1 MKDLN
6 IKLKING
13 VYTQNDVHP
22 VFGDDIKI
30 NISREENQIFRRE
43 KIEGTFK
50 FVNKDFDLIYQCSIF
65 TKFTLEIYR
74 EDVFVGSANFIRTDC
89 EFNLDD
95 KICSVKL
102 TTKDIYEKILNG
114 YDNKYN
120 LVKLAPKR
128 ENVTLTKRAILQFY
142 VRGEK
147 VVTNVVGG
155 VHYEQS
161 CKEVY
166 DAQEL
171 KTKYHFGGSLPLSFI
186 TIDKIMDITA
196 PSEVLGRYFLDESIG
211 NVVAMIYKNE
221 NNPRYIIQTN
231 QSSNGWMFLLIDS
244 TTNTTLAD
252 AEIRTNESGAHA
264 FTFIKSGTGSG
275 YDSGVDYASGTLY
288 YDGDLF
294 CRLLLPKQ
302 FDKSEQRS
310 MDNDITDYD
319 SNYPYVGSVS
329 LDRFAPKIKIVA
341 DKSEIPTEWGMDSKG
356 EYFVYPTLTA
366 SQQENGSSPIP
377 IGQSHWERMSS
388 WLLSDDDI
396 NDLVDDFDT
405 TFVLKDSYPIWSA
418 IAVLLKEI
426 DDTITFEGTQYYSDF
441 LYLRVPSP
449 FIRSYDFPSHRN
461 ALYIT
466 PISNIKKTFYEQ
478 AAQKGEISLKQILD
492 MLRNVYNCYWFIDS
506 NNRLRIEHIV
516 YFKNG
521 NSYTKEKP
529 KPSIDVTIKKNL
541 PTGESWGFAQNTVE
555 YETGKCPARYEF
567 KWGDN
572 CTYPF
577 VGEPIDVKDIYLDAS
592 RKESVGIENFL
603 ADIDYIISNPSEV
616 SNDLF
621 AVFEVNKETKKVDIL
636 DVRLDDASP
645 KYRIQNPYLSMIVA
659 ERYYYPFDL
668 SGWNAYAGQYEL
680 DVYKTKGIKKQ
691 TLSCPLTL
699 AEMRSIGVIR
709 TELGNGT
716 IDKLEA
722 EINTLYAKNT
732 IYYEEAKSMLDKI
745 YYLNLSSGQGYI
757 QFFNPTNT
765 KVRLKVGLA
774 EGGQIR
780 VVQYL
785 DIPLKGNVIL
795 NGVSTNQT
803 PVLMNAEDISAFTIN
818 RQFRKICGAMRLDSR
833 ASSNGKYVLEIS
845 ASKEIGSSDY
855 AGIYIT
861 ANRAIKITLQAS
873 TAVDFDFGYI
883 SINYPAFSQYDD
895 TEVSVSGTDIVSK
908 TIYAGDSRY
917 IGFSRDGAFSGNAN
931 KVTITIEE
939 V

>member
-1 MKDLN
+1 MKDLT

-30 NISREENQIFRRE
+30 NISREENQIFKRE

-50 FVNKDFDLIYQCSIF
+50 FAGNEFDLIYQCSIF

-74 EDVFVGSANFIRTDC
+74 EDVFVGSAGFIRTDC

-114 YDNKYN
+114 YENKYN
-120 LVKLAPKR
+120 LVKLAPQR
-128 ENVTLTKRAILQFY
+128 ESVTMTKRAVLQFY

-166 DAQEL
+166 DADKL
-171 KTKYHFGGSLPLSFI
+171 KDIYHFGGYLPLSY
-186 TIDKIMDITA
+186 IDIKKIIDVTA
-196 PSEVLGRYFLDESIG
+196 PADILGRYFIDTSIVSGRSIIYING
-211 NVVAMIYKNE
+211 NNS
-221 NNPRYIIQTN
+221 RYRIQITYL
-231 QSSNGWMFLLIDS
+231 GTEWRLILIDS
-244 TTNTTLAD
+244 TPDKALAGASIPSMQIGSQD
-252 AEIRTNESGAHA
+252 ITFEKAGSSG
-264 FTFIKSGTGSG
+264 GN
-275 YDSGVDYASGTLY
+275 YASGTFNS
-288 YDGDLF
+288 DGDLY
-294 CRLLLPKQ
+294 CRVLLPKH
-302 FDKSEQRS
+302 FDNSYERN
-310 MDNDITDYD
+310 MADDITDYD
-319 SNYPYVGSVS
+319 SNYPYVRSVS
-329 LDRFAPKIKIVA
+329 LDKFAPKMKMVV
-341 DKSEIPTEWGMDSKG
+341 DKSNAPTEWGIDSEGK
-356 EYFVYPTLTA
+356 YFVYPTLTA
-366 SQQENGSSPIP
+366 DQQKNGSSPIP

-388 WLLSDDDI
+388 WLLSDDDV
-396 NDLVDDFDT
+396 NNLVDDFDD

-426 DDTITFEGTQYYSDF
+426 DDTITFEGTQDYSMF
-441 LYLRVPSP
+441 LYLSGTNPY
-449 FIRSYDFPSHRN
+449 IYSYDFPSHRN
-461 ALYIT
+461 ALHIT

-478 AAQKGEISLKQILD
+478 AAQRGEISLKQILD

-506 NNRLRIEHIV
+506 DNRLRIEHIV

-521 NSYTKEKP
+521 NSYTSEKP
-529 KPSIDVTIKKNL
+529 TPSIDVTIKKNL

-555 YETGKCPARYEF
+555 YETNKCPARYEF
-567 KWGDN
+567 KWGDK

-577 VGEPIDVKDIYLDAS
+577 VGEPVDVKDIYLDAS

-603 ADIDYIISNPSEV
+603 ADIDYIVSNPSGV
-616 SNDLF
+616 SDDLF
-621 AVFEVNKETKKVDIL
+621 AVFEVNKLTKKVDIL
-636 DVRLDDASP
+636 DVRLNDASP
-645 KYRIQNPYLSMIVA
+645 KYKVQNPYLSMIVA
-659 ERYYYPFDL
+659 ERFYYPFDL
-668 SGWNAYAGQYEL
+668 SGWKAYAGKYEL

-691 TLSCPLTL
+691 TLSCPLSL
-699 AEMRSIGVIR
+699 AEMRSIGIIR
-709 TELGNGT
+709 TEVGNGT

-732 IYYEEAKSMLDKI
+732 IYYEEAKSVLDKI
-745 YYLNLSSGQGYI
+745 YYISYVSNRGYI

-765 KVRLKVGLA
+765 KVRLKIGLV
-774 EGGQIR
+774 EGGKI
-780 VVQYL
+780 VSVHYL
-785 DIPLKGNVIL
+785 DVPMRGNNTLSASAGQSPVI
-795 NGVSTNQT
+795 
-803 PVLMNAEDISAFTIN
+803 MDAEDISAFTIN
-818 RQFRKICGAMRLDSR
+818 RKFRKIGGAMSLDSR

-845 ASKEIGSSDY
+845 ASKSIGSNDF

-873 TAVDFDFGYI
+873 TEEYYDFGYT
-883 SINYPAFSQYDD
+883 SVDYPICTSKLLA
-895 TEVSVSGTDIVSK
+895 EVSVSGTESISK
-908 TIYAGDSRY
+908 TISTGESRY
-917 IGFSRDGAFSGNAN
+917 IGFFKDKTTSENDD

>member
-6 IKLKING
+6 IKLKIDG

-30 NISREENQIFRRE
+30 NISREENQIFKRE

-50 FVNKDFDLIYQCSIF
+50 FVGNEFDLIYQCSIF

-74 EDVFVGSANFIRTDC
+74 EDMYVGSADFIRTDC

-120 LVKLAPKR
+120 LVKLAPQR
-128 ENVTLTKRAILQFY
+128 ESVTMTKRAVLQFY
-142 VRGEK
+142 VRGEN

-166 DAQEL
+166 NASDL
-171 KTKYHFGGSLPLSFI
+171 KDIYHFGGYLPLSY
-186 TIDKIMDITA
+186 IDINNLIDATA
-196 PSEVLGRYFLDESIG
+196 PLDIYGRYFIDTSTVGGSSI
-211 NVVAMIYKNE
+211 IYRNE
-221 NNPRYIIQTN
+221 RNSNCRIQLTYLVT
-231 QSSNGWMFLLIDS
+231 GCVLTLIDS
-244 TTNTTLAD
+244 TSNTTLASVS
-252 AEIRTNESGAHA
+252 IPNTQSGSQDI
-264 FTFIKSGTGSG
+264 TFVKAGSSGGN
-275 YDSGVDYASGTLY
+275 YASGTFNS
-288 YDGDLF
+288 DGDLY
-294 CRLLLPKQ
+294 CRVLLPKS
-302 FDKSEQRS
+302 FDNSYQRS

-329 LDRFAPKIKIVA
+329 LARFAPKMKMVVN
-341 DKSEIPTEWGMDSKG
+341 KSNTPTEWGIDSNG
-356 EYFVYPTLTA
+356 AYFLYPTLSA
-366 SQQENGSSPIP
+366 DQQKKGSSPIP

-388 WLLSDDDI
+388 WLLSDDDV
-396 NDLVDDFDT
+396 NALVDDFDD

-426 DDTITFEGTQYYSDF
+426 DDTITFEGTQDYSMF
-441 LYLRVPSP
+441 LYLSGTNLH
-449 FIRSYDFPSHRN
+449 IYSYDFPSYRN
-461 ALYIT
+461 ALHIT

-492 MLRNVYNCYWFIDS
+492 MLRNVYNCYWFIDA
-506 NNRLRIEHIV
+506 NKRLRIEHIV

-521 NSYTKEKP
+521 NSYNVEKP
-529 KPSIDVTIKKNL
+529 TPSIDVTTKKNL

-555 YETGKCPARYEF
+555 YETGECHARYEF

-592 RKESVGIENFL
+592 RKESVGIDNFL
-603 ADIDYIISNPSEV
+603 ADIDYIVSNPSGV
-616 SNDLF
+616 SDDLF
-621 AVFEVNKETKKVDIL
+621 AVFEVNKSTKKVEIFG
-636 DVRLDDASP
+636 VRLNDTSP
-645 KYRIQNPYLSMIVA
+645 KYKVQNPYLSMIVA

-668 SGWNAYAGQYEL
+668 SGWEAYAGEYEL

-699 AEMRSIGVIR
+699 AEMRSIGVIH
-709 TELGNGT
+709 TEIGNGT
-716 IDKLEA
+716 IDKLDA

-732 IYYEEAKSMLDKI
+732 IYYEEAKSVLDKI
-745 YYLNLSSGQGYI
+745 KYTDLVSTRGYI
-757 QFFNPTNT
+757 QFFNPTDT
-765 KVRLKVGLA
+765 KVRLKIGLA
-774 EGGQIR
+774 EGGKI
-780 VVQYL
+780 VSVHYL
-785 DIPLKGNVIL
+785 DIPLRGNNTLSASTGQSPVI
-795 NGVSTNQT
+795 
-803 PVLMNAEDISAFTIN
+803 MDAEDISAFSIN
-818 RQFRKICGAMRLDSR
+818 RKFRKIRGAMSLDSG
-833 ASSNGKYVLEIS
+833 ASNNGKYVLEIS
-845 ASKEIGSSDY
+845 VSKNIGLDDF

-873 TAVDFDFGYI
+873 TEQSFNYGYM
-883 SINYPAFSQYDD
+883 SASNPVCTD
-895 TEVSVSGTDIVSK
+895 TSLAEVYVSGTESISK
-908 TIYAGDSRY
+908 TIYAGESRY
-917 IGFSRDGAFSGNAN
+917 IGFFKNGIISENGD
-931 KVTITIEE
+931 KVTVTIEE

>member
-1 MKDLN
+1 MKDLT

-30 NISREENQIFRRE
+30 NISREENQIFKRE

-50 FVNKDFDLIYQCSIF
+50 FVNKDFDLIYECSIF

-74 EDVFVGSANFIRTDC
+74 EDVFVGSAGFIRTDC

-120 LVKLAPKR
+120 LVKLAPQR
-128 ENVTLTKRAILQFY
+128 ESVTMTKRAVLQFY

-166 DAQEL
+166 DAKDL
-171 KTKYHFGGSLPLSFI
+171 RGIYHFGGYLPLSYI
-186 TIDKIMDITA
+186 YINKVIDATA
-196 PSEVLGRYFLDESIG
+196 PSDVLGGYFIDKSIG
-211 NVVAMIYKNE
+211 GSAAIIYIN
-221 NNPRYIIQTN
+221 
-231 QSSNGWMFLLIDS
+231 SSNSNYRIQLTYVASEWVLLLIDS
-244 TTNTTLAD
+244 STNKTLAS
-252 AEIRTNESGAHA
+252 ANVPNIQSGSQAIV
-264 FTFIKSGTGSG
+264 FVKTGS
-275 YDSGVDYASGTLY
+275 SGGDYASGIY
-288 YDGDLF
+288 NSDGDLY

-302 FDKSEQRS
+302 FDNSYQRS
-310 MDNDITDYD
+310 MDDDITDYD
-319 SNYPYVGSVS
+319 SNYPYVGGVS
-329 LDRFAPKIKIVA
+329 LDRFAPKMKMVV
-341 DKSEIPTEWGMDSKG
+341 DKSVTPTEWGIDSEG
-356 EYFVYPTLTA
+356 TYFQYPILTA

-388 WLLSDDDI
+388 WLLSDDDV
-396 NDLVDDFDT
+396 NDLVDDFYA
-405 TFVLKDSYPIWSA
+405 TFILKDSYPIGSA

-426 DDTITFEGTQYYSDF
+426 DDNISFEDTQDYSMF
-441 LYLRVPSP
+441 LYSGAMQELY
-449 FIRSYDFPSHRN
+449 SYDFLGCRN
-461 ALYIT
+461 ALHIT

-478 AAQKGEISLKQILD
+478 AAQRGEISLKQILD

-521 NSYTKEKP
+521 NSYTSEKP
-529 KPSIDVTIKKNL
+529 TPSIDVTIKKNL

-555 YETGKCPARYEF
+555 YETDKCPARYEF
-567 KWGDN
+567 KWGDK

-592 RKESVGIENFL
+592 QKESVGIENFL
-603 ADIDYIISNPSEV
+603 ADIDYIVSNPSGV
-616 SNDLF
+616 SDDLF
-621 AVFEVNKETKKVDIL
+621 AVFEVNKSTKKVDIL
-636 DVRLDDASP
+636 DVRLNDASP
-645 KYRIQNPYLSMIVA
+645 KYKIQNPYLSMIVA
-659 ERYYYPFDL
+659 ERFYYPFDL
-668 SGWNAYAGQYEL
+668 SGWKASAGQYEL

-732 IYYEEAKSMLDKI
+732 IYYEEAKSVLDKI
-745 YYLNLSSGQGYI
+745 YYISYVSNRGYI

-765 KVRLKVGLA
+765 KVRLKIGLV
-774 EGGQIR
+774 EGGKI
-780 VVQYL
+780 VSVHYL
-785 DIPLKGNVIL
+785 DIPLRGNNTLSASAGQSPVI
-795 NGVSTNQT
+795 
-803 PVLMNAEDISAFTIN
+803 MDAEDISAFTIN
-818 RQFRKICGAMRLDSR
+818 RKFRKICGAMRLDSR
-833 ASSNGKYVLEIS
+833 KSSNGKYVLEIS
-845 ASKEIGSSDY
+845 ALKSIGARDY
-855 AGIYIT
+855 AGIHIT
-861 ANRAIKITLQAS
+861 ANRSIKITLQAS
-873 TAVDFDFGYI
+873 SEQTHDYGYT
-883 SINYPAFSQYDD
+883 SKLHPAILSTSYA
-895 TEVSVSGTDIVSK
+895 EILVSGTDSNSV
-908 TIYAGDSRY
+908 TIGAGESRY
-917 IGFSRDGAFSGNAN
+917 IGYSKDGTVGENED
-931 KVTITIEE
+931 KITITIEE

>member
-30 NISREENQIFRRE
+30 NISREENQIFKRE

-50 FVNKDFDLIYQCSIF
+50 FVGNDFDLIYQCSIF

-74 EDVFVGSANFIRTDC
+74 EDVYVGSADFIRTDC

-120 LVKLAPKR
+120 LVKLAPQR
-128 ENVTLTKRAILQFY
+128 ESVTMTKRAILQFY
-142 VRGEK
+142 VRGEN

-166 DAQEL
+166 DAGKL
-171 KTKYHFGGSLPLSFI
+171 RDTYHFGGYLPLSYI
-186 TIDKIMDITA
+186 KINKVIDVTA
-196 PSEVLGRYFLDESIG
+196 PFDVFGQYFIDNSTAGGAGIMYVNSTNSRYKIQLTYLVSEWVL
-211 NVVAMIYKNE
+211 
-221 NNPRYIIQTN
+221 
-231 QSSNGWMFLLIDS
+231 LLIDS
-244 TTNTTLAD
+244 TTDKTLAS
-252 AEIRTNESGAHA
+252 SGVPNVQSGSQAI
-264 FTFIKSGTGSG
+264 TFVKTGS
-275 YDSGVDYASGTLY
+275 SGGDYASGIY
-288 YDGDLF
+288 NSDGDLY

-302 FDKSEQRS
+302 FDNSFQRS
-310 MDNDITDYD
+310 MDNDITEYD
-319 SNYPYVGSVS
+319 SNYPYVGGVS
-329 LDRFAPKIKIVA
+329 LDKFAPKMKIVV
-341 DKSEIPTEWGMDSKG
+341 DKSNAPTEWGIDSNG
-356 EYFVYPTLTA
+356 AYFVYPTLTA
-366 SQQENGSSPIP
+366 DQQKNGSSPVP
-377 IGQSHWERMSS
+377 IGRSHWERMSS
-388 WLLSDDDI
+388 WLLSDDDV
-396 NDLVDDFDT
+396 NNLVDDFDN

-418 IAVLLKEI
+418 IAVLLNEI
-426 DDTITFEGTQYYSDF
+426 DDTITFEGTQDYSMF
-441 LYLRVPSP
+441 LYLSGTNLH
-449 FIRSYDFPSHRN
+449 IYSYDFPSQRN
-461 ALYIT
+461 ALHIT

-478 AAQKGEISLKQILD
+478 AAQRGEISLKQILD

-506 NNRLRIEHIV
+506 DNRLRIEHIV

-521 NSYTKEKP
+521 NSYTSEEP
-529 KPSIDVTIKKNL
+529 TPSIDVTIKKNL

-567 KWGDN
+567 KWGDK

-603 ADIDYIISNPSEV
+603 ADIDYIVSNPSGV
-616 SNDLF
+616 SDDLF
-621 AVFEVNKETKKVDIL
+621 AVFEVNKSTKKVDIL
-636 DVRLDDASP
+636 DVRLNDASP
-645 KYRIQNPYLSMIVA
+645 KHKVQNPYLSMIVA
-659 ERYYYPFDL
+659 EQYYYPFDL
-668 SGWNAYAGQYEL
+668 SGWKAYAGKYEL

-691 TLSCPLTL
+691 TLSCPLSL

-732 IYYEEAKSMLDKI
+732 IYYEEAKSVRDKI
-745 YYLNLSSGQGYI
+745 YYISYASNRGYI

-765 KVRLKVGLA
+765 KVRLKIGLV
-774 EGGQIR
+774 EGGKI
-780 VVQYL
+780 VSVHYL
-785 DIPLKGNVIL
+785 DVPLRGNNTLSASAGQSPVI
-795 NGVSTNQT
+795 
-803 PVLMNAEDISAFTIN
+803 MDAEDISAFTIN
-818 RQFRKICGAMRLDSR
+818 RKFRKIGGAMSLDSR

-845 ASKEIGSSDY
+845 ASKSIGSNDF

-873 TAVDFDFGYI
+873 TEQRYDYGYMSVSNPVCTDI
-883 SINYPAFSQYDD
+883 SLA
-895 TEVSVSGTDIVSK
+895 EVYVSGTESISK
-908 TIYAGDSRY
+908 TISAGESRY
-917 IGFSRDGAFSGNAN
+917 IGFFKDGITSENDD

>member
-30 NISREENQIFRRE
+30 NISREENQIFKRE

-50 FVNKDFDLIYQCSIF
+50 FVGNEFDLIYQCSIF

-74 EDVFVGSANFIRTDC
+74 EDVFVGSADFIHTDC

-120 LVKLAPKR
+120 LVKLAPQR
-128 ENVTLTKRAILQFY
+128 ESVTMTKRAILQFY
-142 VRGEK
+142 VRGENI
-147 VVTNVVGG
+147 VTNVVGG

-166 DAQEL
+166 NASDL
-171 KTKYHFGGSLPLSFI
+171 KDIYHFDGYLPLSY
-186 TIDKIMDITA
+186 IDINNLIDATA
-196 PSEVLGRYFLDESIG
+196 PLDIYGRYFIDTSTASGAGIIYRNERNSNCRIQLTY
-211 NVVAMIYKNE
+211 MI
-221 NNPRYIIQTN
+221 
-231 QSSNGWMFLLIDS
+231 SGWFLVLNDS
-244 TTNTTLAD
+244 TTNTSLASVT
-252 AEIRTNESGAHA
+252 IPNIQSGSQDI
-264 FTFIKSGTGSG
+264 TFVKAGSSGEN
-275 YDSGVDYASGTLY
+275 YASGTFNS
-288 YDGDLF
+288 DGDLY
-294 CRLLLPKQ
+294 CRVLLPKS
-302 FDKSEQRS
+302 FDNSYQRS

-319 SNYPYVGSVS
+319 SNYPYVRSV
-329 LDRFAPKIKIVA
+329 LVDQFAPKMKMVVN
-341 DKSEIPTEWGMDSKG
+341 KSATPTEWGIDSDGK
-356 EYFVYPTLTA
+356 YFVYPTLNA
-366 SQQENGSSPIP
+366 DQQKKGSSPIP

-388 WLLSDDDI
+388 WLLSDDDV
-396 NDLVDDFDT
+396 NDLVDDFDD

-418 IAVLLKEI
+418 IAVLLNEI
-426 DDTITFEGTQYYSDF
+426 DDTIKFEGTQDYSMF
-441 LYLRVPSP
+441 LYLSGTNLH
-449 FIRSYDFPSHRN
+449 IYSYDFPSYRN
-461 ALYIT
+461 ALHIT

-506 NNRLRIEHIV
+506 DKRLRIEHIV

-521 NSYTKEKP
+521 NSYNVEKP
-529 KPSIDVTIKKNL
+529 TPSIDVTIKKNL
-541 PTGESWGFAQNTVE
+541 PTGESWEFAQNTIE
-555 YETGKCPARYEF
+555 YETDKCPARYEF

-592 RKESVGIENFL
+592 RKESVGIDNFL
-603 ADIDYIISNPSEV
+603 ADIDYIVSNPSGV
-616 SNDLF
+616 SDDLF
-621 AVFEVNKETKKVDIL
+621 AVFEVNKSTKKVEIF
-636 DVRLDDASP
+636 DVRLNDASP
-645 KYRIQNPYLSMIVA
+645 KYKVQNPYLSMIVA

-668 SGWNAYAGQYEL
+668 SGWKAYAGKYEL

-699 AEMRSIGVIR
+699 AEMRSIGVIH
-709 TELGNGT
+709 TEIGNGT
-716 IDKLEA
+716 IDKLDA

-732 IYYEEAKSMLDKI
+732 IYYEEDKSVLDKI
-745 YYLNLSSGQGYI
+745 KYTDLVSTRGYI
-757 QFFNPTNT
+757 QFFNPTIT
-765 KVRLKVGLA
+765 KVRLKIGLA
-774 EGGQIR
+774 EGGKI
-780 VVQYL
+780 VSVHYL
-785 DIPLKGNVIL
+785 DVPMRGNNTLSASTGQSPVI
-795 NGVSTNQT
+795 
-803 PVLMNAEDISAFTIN
+803 MDAEDISAFTII
-818 RQFRKICGAMRLDSR
+818 RKFRKIRGAMSLDNS
-833 ASSNGKYVLEIS
+833 ASNNGKYVLEIS
-845 ASKEIGSSDY
+845 VSKNIGLDDF

-873 TAVDFDFGYI
+873 TEQDVDYGYMSI
-883 SINYPAFSQYDD
+883 SYPVCTSTSLA
-895 TEVSVSGTDIVSK
+895 EVYVSGTESISK
-908 TIYAGDSRY
+908 TISAGESRY
-917 IGFSRDGAFSGNAN
+917 IGFFKNGIISENGD
-931 KVTITIEE
+931 KVTVTIEE

>member
-1 MKDLN
+1 MKDLT

-30 NISREENQIFRRE
+30 NISREENQIFKRE

-50 FVNKDFDLIYQCSIF
+50 FVGNEFDLIYQCSIF

-74 EDVFVGSANFIRTDC
+74 EDVFVGSAGFIRTNC
-89 EFNLDD
+89 AFNLDD

-114 YDNKYN
+114 YENKYN
-120 LVKLAPKR
+120 LVKLAPQR
-128 ENVTLTKRAILQFY
+128 ESVTMTKRAVLQFY

-161 CKEVY
+161 CKEEY
-166 DAQEL
+166 DGNKL
-171 KTKYHFGGSLPLSFI
+171 KDIYHFGGYLPLSY
-186 TIDKIMDITA
+186 IDIKKIIDVTA
-196 PSEVLGRYFLDESIG
+196 PADILGRYFIDTSIVSGRSIIYING
-211 NVVAMIYKNE
+211 NNS
-221 NNPRYIIQTN
+221 RYRIQITYL
-231 QSSNGWMFLLIDS
+231 GTEWRLILIDS
-244 TTNTTLAD
+244 TPDKALAGASIPSMQIGSQD
-252 AEIRTNESGAHA
+252 ITFEKAGSSG
-264 FTFIKSGTGSG
+264 GN
-275 YDSGVDYASGTLY
+275 YASGTFNS
-288 YDGDLF
+288 DGDLY
-294 CRLLLPKQ
+294 CRVLLPKH
-302 FDKSEQRS
+302 FDNSYERN
-310 MDNDITDYD
+310 MADDITDYD

-329 LDRFAPKIKIVA
+329 LDKFAPKMKMVV
-341 DKSEIPTEWGMDSKG
+341 DKSNAPTEWGIDSEGK
-356 EYFVYPTLTA
+356 YFVYPTLTA
-366 SQQENGSSPIP
+366 DQQKNGSSPIP

-388 WLLSDDDI
+388 WLLSDDDV
-396 NDLVDDFDT
+396 NNLVDDFDD

-426 DDTITFEGTQYYSDF
+426 DDTITFEGTQDYSMF
-441 LYLRVPSP
+441 LYLSGTNPY
-449 FIRSYDFPSHRN
+449 IYSYDFPSHRN
-461 ALYIT
+461 ALHIT

-478 AAQKGEISLKQILD
+478 AAQRGEISLKQILD

-506 NNRLRIEHIV
+506 DNRLRIEHIV

-521 NSYTKEKP
+521 NSYTSEKP
-529 KPSIDVTIKKNL
+529 TPSIDVTIKKNL

-555 YETGKCPARYEF
+555 YETDKCPARYEF

-592 RKESVGIENFL
+592 KKESVGIENFL
-603 ADIDYIISNPSEV
+603 ADIDYIVSNPSGV
-616 SNDLF
+616 SDDLF
-621 AVFEVNKETKKVDIL
+621 AVFEVNKLTKKVDIL
-636 DVRLDDASP
+636 DVRLNDASP
-645 KYRIQNPYLSMIVA
+645 KYKVQNPYLSMIVA
-659 ERYYYPFDL
+659 ERFYYPFDL
-668 SGWNAYAGQYEL
+668 SGWKAYAGKYKL

-691 TLSCPLTL
+691 TLSCPLSL
-699 AEMRSIGVIR
+699 AEMRSIGIIR
-709 TELGNGT
+709 TEVGNGT

-732 IYYEEAKSMLDKI
+732 IYYEEAKSVLDKI
-745 YYLNLSSGQGYI
+745 YYISYASNRGYI

-774 EGGQIR
+774 EDGKIR
-780 VVQYL
+780 VVHYL
-785 DIPLKGNVIL
+785 DIPLRGNVIL
-795 NGVSTNQT
+795 NGVSANQT
-803 PVLMNAEDISAFTIN
+803 PVLTDAEDISAFTIN
-818 RQFRKICGAMRLDSR
+818 RKFRKIGGAMSLDSR
-833 ASSNGKYVLEIS
+833 ASSDGKYVLEIS
-845 ASKEIGSSDY
+845 ASKSIGSNDF

-873 TAVDFDFGYI
+873 TEEYYDFGYT
-883 SINYPAFSQYDD
+883 SVDYPICTSKLLA
-895 TEVSVSGTDIVSK
+895 EVSVSGTESISK
-908 TIYAGDSRY
+908 TISAGESRY
-917 IGFSRDGAFSGNAN
+917 IGFFKDKTTSENDD

>member
-13 VYTQNDVHP
+13 VYTQEDVHP

-30 NISREENQIFRRE
+30 NISREENQIFKRE

-50 FVNKDFDLIYQCSIF
+50 FVGNEFDLIYQCSIF

-74 EDVFVGSANFIRTDC
+74 EDVYVGSADFIRTDC

-120 LVKLAPKR
+120 LVKLAPQR
-128 ENVTLTKRAILQFY
+128 ESVTMTKRAVLQFY
-142 VRGEK
+142 VRGEN

-166 DAQEL
+166 NASDL
-171 KTKYHFGGSLPLSFI
+171 KDIYHFGGYLPLSY
-186 TIDKIMDITA
+186 IDINNLIDATA
-196 PSEVLGRYFLDESIG
+196 PLDIYGRYFIDTSIVG
-211 NVVAMIYKNE
+211 GSVIIYRNE
-221 NNPRYIIQTN
+221 RNSNCRIQLTDL
-231 QSSNGWMFLLIDS
+231 GVEWMLLLIDS
-244 TTNTTLAD
+244 TSNTTLASVS
-252 AEIRTNESGAHA
+252 IPSTQSGSQDI
-264 FTFIKSGTGSG
+264 TFVKAGSSGGN
-275 YDSGVDYASGTLY
+275 YASGTFNS
-288 YDGDLF
+288 DGDLY
-294 CRLLLPKQ
+294 CRVLLPKS
-302 FDKSEQRS
+302 FDNSYQRS
-310 MDNDITDYD
+310 MDDDITDYD
-319 SNYPYVGSVS
+319 SNYPYVGSVAV
-329 LDRFAPKIKIVA
+329 DRFAPKMKMVVN
-341 DKSEIPTEWGMDSKG
+341 KSNTPTEWGIDSNG
-356 EYFVYPTLTA
+356 AYFLYPTLNA
-366 SQQENGSSPIP
+366 DQQKKGSSPIP

-388 WLLSDDDI
+388 WLLSDDDV
-396 NDLVDDFDT
+396 NDLVDDFDD

-418 IAVLLKEI
+418 IAVLLNEI
-426 DDTITFEGTQYYSDF
+426 DDTITFEGTQDYSMF
-441 LYLRVPSP
+441 LYLSGTNLH
-449 FIRSYDFPSHRN
+449 IYSYDFPSHRN
-461 ALYIT
+461 ALHIT

-521 NSYTKEKP
+521 NSYDVENPT
-529 KPSIDVTIKKNL
+529 PSIDVTIKKSL

-567 KWGDN
+567 KWGDK

-603 ADIDYIISNPSEV
+603 ADIDYIVSNPSGV
-616 SNDLF
+616 SDDLF
-621 AVFEVNKETKKVDIL
+621 AVFEVNKSTKKVDIL
-636 DVRLDDASP
+636 DVRLNDASP
-645 KYRIQNPYLSMIVA
+645 KYKVQNPYLSMIVA
-659 ERYYYPFDL
+659 EQYYYPFDL
-668 SGWNAYAGQYEL
+668 SGWKAYAGKYEL

-691 TLSCPLTL
+691 TLSCPLSL

-709 TELGNGT
+709 TELGNGI
-716 IDKLEA
+716 IDKLDA

-732 IYYEEAKSMLDKI
+732 IYYEEDKSVLDKI
-745 YYLNLSSGQGYI
+745 KYTDLVSSRGHI
-757 QFFNPTNT
+757 QFFNPTIT
-765 KVRLKVGLA
+765 KVRLKIGLV
-774 EGGQIR
+774 EGGKI
-780 VVQYL
+780 VSVHYL
-785 DIPLKGNVIL
+785 DVPLRGNNTLSASAGQSPVI
-795 NGVSTNQT
+795 
-803 PVLMNAEDISAFTIN
+803 MDAEDISAFTIN
-818 RQFRKICGAMRLDSR
+818 RKFRKIDGAMLFDDS

-845 ASKEIGSSDY
+845 ASKNVGSNDF

-873 TAVDFDFGYI
+873 TEKDVDYGYMSI
-883 SINYPAFSQYDD
+883 SYPVCTSTSLA
-895 TEVSVSGTDIVSK
+895 EVYVSGTESISK

-917 IGFSRDGAFSGNAN
+917 IGFFKDGTISENED

>member
-30 NISREENQIFRRE
+30 NISREENQIFKRE

-50 FVNKDFDLIYQCSIF
+50 FVGDEFDLIYQCSIF

-74 EDVFVGSANFIRTDC
+74 EDVFVGSAEFIRTDC

-120 LVKLAPKR
+120 LVKLAPQR
-128 ENVTLTKRAILQFY
+128 ESVTMTKRAVLQFY
-142 VRGEK
+142 VRGEN

-166 DAQEL
+166 DAKDL
-171 KTKYHFGGSLPLSFI
+171 KDIYHFGGHLPLSY
-186 TIDKIMDITA
+186 IDINNLIDATA
-196 PSEVLGRYFLDESIG
+196 PSDVLGRYFIDNSIAG
-211 NVVAMIYKNE
+211 GAAIIYIN
-221 NNPRYIIQTN
+221 
-231 QSSNGWMFLLIDS
+231 SSNSNYRIQLTYVALEWVLLLIDS
-244 TTNTTLAD
+244 STNKTLAS
-252 AEIRTNESGAHA
+252 ANVPNIQSGSQAIT
-264 FTFIKSGTGSG
+264 FTKSGSSG
-275 YDSGVDYASGTLY
+275 GDYASGIY
-288 YDGDLF
+288 NSDGDLY
-294 CRLLLPKQ
+294 CRVLLPKQ
-302 FDKSEQRS
+302 FDNSYQRS
-310 MDNDITDYD
+310 MDGDITDYD
-319 SNYPYVGSVS
+319 SNYPYVSSIAV
-329 LDRFAPKIKIVA
+329 DRFAPKMKMVV
-341 DKSEIPTEWGMDSKG
+341 DKSTTPTEWGIDSEG
-356 EYFVYPTLTA
+356 TYFMYPTLDA
-366 SQQENGSSPIP
+366 DQQKKGVSPIP

-388 WLLSDDDI
+388 WLLSDDDV
-396 NDLVDDFDT
+396 NDLVDDFDA
-405 TFVLKDSYPIWSA
+405 TFILKDSYPIGSA

-426 DDTITFEGTQYYSDF
+426 DDNISFEDTQDYSMF
-441 LYLRVPSP
+441 LYSGAMQELY
-449 FIRSYDFPSHRN
+449 SYDFLGCRN
-461 ALYIT
+461 ALHIT

-521 NSYTKEKP
+521 NSYTSEKP
-529 KPSIDVTIKKNL
+529 TPSIDVTIKKNL

-555 YETGKCPARYEF
+555 YETSKCPARYEF

-592 RKESVGIENFL
+592 QKESVGIENFL
-603 ADIDYIISNPSEV
+603 ADIDYIVSNPSEV
-616 SNDLF
+616 SDDLF
-621 AVFEVNKETKKVDIL
+621 AVFEVNKSTKKVDIF
-636 DVRLDDASP
+636 DVRLNDESP
-645 KYRIQNPYLSMIVA
+645 KYKVQNPYLSMIVA
-659 ERYYYPFDL
+659 EQYYYPFDL
-668 SGWNAYAGQYEL
+668 SGWNAYVGEYEL

-691 TLSCPLTL
+691 ILSCPLTL
-699 AEMRSIGVIR
+699 AEMRSIGVIH

-732 IYYEEAKSMLDKI
+732 IYYEEAKSVLDKI
-745 YYLNLSSGQGYI
+745 YYLNLASSSGYI
-757 QFFNPTNT
+757 QFFNPTET

-780 VVQYL
+780 VVRYL

-795 NGVSTNQT
+795 NGVSANQT
-803 PVLMNAEDISAFTIN
+803 PVLMDAEDISAFTIN
-818 RQFRKICGAMRLDSR
+818 RQFRKIDGAMRLDDS

-845 ASKEIGSSDY
+845 ASKNIGSNDY

-861 ANRAIKITLQAS
+861 ANRTIKITLQAS
-873 TAVDFDFGYI
+873 TEQDVDYGYMSI
-883 SINYPAFSQYDD
+883 SYPVCISTSLA
-895 TEVSVSGTDIVSK
+895 EVYVSGTESISK
-908 TIYAGDSRY
+908 TINAGDSRY
-917 IGFSRDGAFSGNAN
+917 IGFLKNGTTSGNN
-931 KVTITIEE
+931 DKVTITIEE

>member
-1 MKDLN
+1 MKDLT

-30 NISREENQIFRRE
+30 NISREENQIFKRE

-50 FVNKDFDLIYQCSIF
+50 FVGNEFDLIYQCSIF

-74 EDVFVGSANFIRTDC
+74 EDVFVGSAGFIRTNC
-89 EFNLDD
+89 AFNLDD

-114 YDNKYN
+114 YENKYN
-120 LVKLAPKR
+120 LVKLAPQR
-128 ENVTLTKRAILQFY
+128 ESVTMTKRAVLQFY

-166 DAQEL
+166 DADKL
-171 KTKYHFGGSLPLSFI
+171 KDIYHFGGYLPLSY
-186 TIDKIMDITA
+186 IDIKKIIDVTA
-196 PSEVLGRYFLDESIG
+196 PADILGRYFIDTSIVSGRSIIYING
-211 NVVAMIYKNE
+211 NNS
-221 NNPRYIIQTN
+221 RYRIQITYL
-231 QSSNGWMFLLIDS
+231 GTEWRLILIDS
-244 TTNTTLAD
+244 TPDKALAGASIPSMQIGSQD
-252 AEIRTNESGAHA
+252 ITFEKAGSSG
-264 FTFIKSGTGSG
+264 GN
-275 YDSGVDYASGTLY
+275 YASGTFNS
-288 YDGDLF
+288 DGDLY
-294 CRLLLPKQ
+294 CRVLLPKH
-302 FDKSEQRS
+302 FDNSYERN
-310 MDNDITDYD
+310 MADDITDYD

-329 LDRFAPKIKIVA
+329 LDKFAPKMKMVV
-341 DKSEIPTEWGMDSKG
+341 DKSNAPTEWGIDSEGK
-356 EYFVYPTLTA
+356 YFVYPTLTA
-366 SQQENGSSPIP
+366 DQQKNGSSPIP

-388 WLLSDDDI
+388 WLLSDDDV
-396 NDLVDDFDT
+396 NNLVDDFDD

-426 DDTITFEGTQYYSDF
+426 DDTITFEGTQDYSMF
-441 LYLRVPSP
+441 LYLSGTNPY
-449 FIRSYDFPSHRN
+449 IYSYDFPSHRN
-461 ALYIT
+461 ALHIT

-478 AAQKGEISLKQILD
+478 AAQRGEISLKQILD

-506 NNRLRIEHIV
+506 EKRLRIEHIV

-521 NSYTKEKP
+521 NSYTSEKP
-529 KPSIDVTIKKNL
+529 TPSIDVTIKKNL

-555 YETGKCPARYEF
+555 YETDKCPARYEF
-567 KWGDN
+567 KWGDK

-577 VGEPIDVKDIYLDAS
+577 VGEPVDVKDIYLDAS

-603 ADIDYIISNPSEV
+603 ADIDYIVSNPSGV
-616 SNDLF
+616 SDDLF
-621 AVFEVNKETKKVDIL
+621 AVFEVNKLTKKVDIL
-636 DVRLDDASP
+636 DVRLNDASP
-645 KYRIQNPYLSMIVA
+645 KYKVQNPYLSMIVA
-659 ERYYYPFDL
+659 ERFYYPFDL
-668 SGWNAYAGQYEL
+668 SGWKAYAGKYEL

-691 TLSCPLTL
+691 TLSCPLSL

-732 IYYEEAKSMLDKI
+732 IYYEEAKSVLDKI
-745 YYLNLSSGQGYI
+745 YYISYVSNRGYI

-765 KVRLKVGLA
+765 KVRLKIGLV
-774 EGGQIR
+774 EGGKI
-780 VVQYL
+780 VSVHYL
-785 DIPLKGNVIL
+785 DVPMRGNNTLSASAGQSPVI
-795 NGVSTNQT
+795 
-803 PVLMNAEDISAFTIN
+803 MDAEDISAFTIN
-818 RQFRKICGAMRLDSR
+818 RKFRKIGGAMSLDSR

-845 ASKEIGSSDY
+845 ASKSIGSNDF

-873 TAVDFDFGYI
+873 TEEYYDFGYT
-883 SINYPAFSQYDD
+883 SVDYPICTSKLLA
-895 TEVSVSGTDIVSK
+895 EVSVSGTESISK
-908 TIYAGDSRY
+908 TISAGESRY
-917 IGFSRDGAFSGNAN
+917 IGFFKDKTTSENDD

>member
-1 MKDLN
+1 MKDLT

-30 NISREENQIFRRE
+30 NIIREENQIFKRE

-50 FVNKDFDLIYQCSIF
+50 FVGNEFDLIYQCSIF

-74 EDVFVGSANFIRTDC
+74 EDVFVGSADFIRTDC

-114 YDNKYN
+114 YENKYN
-120 LVKLAPKR
+120 LVKLAPQR
-128 ENVTLTKRAILQFY
+128 ESVTMTKRAVLQFY
-142 VRGEK
+142 VRGEN

-166 DAQEL
+166 DADKL
-171 KTKYHFGGSLPLSFI
+171 KDIYHFGGYLPLSY
-186 TIDKIMDITA
+186 IDIKKIIDVTA
-196 PSEVLGRYFLDESIG
+196 PADILGRYFIDTSIVSGRSIIYING
-211 NVVAMIYKNE
+211 NNS
-221 NNPRYIIQTN
+221 RYRIQITYL
-231 QSSNGWMFLLIDS
+231 GTEWRLILIDS
-244 TTNTTLAD
+244 TPDKALAGASIPSMQIGSQD
-252 AEIRTNESGAHA
+252 ITFEKAGSSG
-264 FTFIKSGTGSG
+264 GN
-275 YDSGVDYASGTLY
+275 YASGTFNS
-288 YDGDLF
+288 DGDLY
-294 CRLLLPKQ
+294 CRVLLPKH
-302 FDKSEQRS
+302 FDNSYERN
-310 MDNDITDYD
+310 MADDITDYD
-319 SNYPYVGSVS
+319 SNYPYVRSVS
-329 LDRFAPKIKIVA
+329 LDKFAPKMKMVV
-341 DKSEIPTEWGMDSKG
+341 DKSNAPTEWGIDSEGK
-356 EYFVYPTLTA
+356 YFVYPTLTA
-366 SQQENGSSPIP
+366 DQQKNGSSPIP

-388 WLLSDDDI
+388 WLLSDDDV
-396 NDLVDDFDT
+396 NNLVDDFDD

-426 DDTITFEGTQYYSDF
+426 DDTITFEGTQDYSMF
-441 LYLRVPSP
+441 LYLSGTNPY
-449 FIRSYDFPSHRN
+449 IYSYDFPSHRN
-461 ALYIT
+461 ALHIT

-478 AAQKGEISLKQILD
+478 AAQRGEISLKQILD

-506 NNRLRIEHIV
+506 DNRLRIEHIV

-521 NSYTKEKP
+521 NSYTSEKP
-529 KPSIDVTIKKNL
+529 TPSIDVTIKKNL

-555 YETGKCPARYEF
+555 YETDKCPARYEF
-567 KWGDN
+567 KWGDK

-577 VGEPIDVKDIYLDAS
+577 VGEPVDVKDIYLDAS

-603 ADIDYIISNPSEV
+603 ADIDYIVSNPSGV
-616 SNDLF
+616 SDDLF
-621 AVFEVNKETKKVDIL
+621 AVFEVNKLTKKVDIL
-636 DVRLDDASP
+636 DVRLNDASP
-645 KYRIQNPYLSMIVA
+645 KYKVQNPYLSMIVA
-659 ERYYYPFDL
+659 ERFYYPFDL
-668 SGWNAYAGQYEL
+668 SGWKAYAGKYEL

-691 TLSCPLTL
+691 TLSCPLSL
-699 AEMRSIGVIR
+699 AEMRSIGIIR
-709 TELGNGT
+709 TEVGNGT

-732 IYYEEAKSMLDKI
+732 IYYEEAKSVLDKI
-745 YYLNLSSGQGYI
+745 YYISYVSNRGYI

-765 KVRLKVGLA
+765 KVRLKIGLV
-774 EGGQIR
+774 EGGKI
-780 VVQYL
+780 VSVHYL
-785 DIPLKGNVIL
+785 DIPLRGNNTLSASAGQSPVI
-795 NGVSTNQT
+795 
-803 PVLMNAEDISAFTIN
+803 MDAEDISAFTIN
-818 RQFRKICGAMRLDSR
+818 RKFRKIGGAMSLDSR

-845 ASKEIGSSDY
+845 ASKNIGSNDF

-873 TAVDFDFGYI
+873 TEEYYDFGYT
-883 SINYPAFSQYDD
+883 SVDYPICTSKLLA
-895 TEVSVSGTDIVSK
+895 EVSVSGTESISK
-908 TIYAGDSRY
+908 TISAGESRY
-917 IGFSRDGAFSGNAN
+917 IGFFKDKTTSENDD

>member
-1 MKDLN
+1 MKDLT

-30 NISREENQIFRRE
+30 NISREENQIFKRE

-50 FVNKDFDLIYQCSIF
+50 FVGNEFDLIYQCSIF

-74 EDVFVGSANFIRTDC
+74 EDVFVGSADFIRTDC

-114 YDNKYN
+114 YENKYN
-120 LVKLAPKR
+120 LVKLAPQR
-128 ENVTLTKRAILQFY
+128 ESVTMTKRAVLQFY
-142 VRGEK
+142 VRGEN

-166 DAQEL
+166 DADKL
-171 KTKYHFGGSLPLSFI
+171 KDIYHFGGYLPLSY
-186 TIDKIMDITA
+186 IDIKKIIDVTA
-196 PSEVLGRYFLDESIG
+196 PADILGRYFIDTSIVSGRSIIYING
-211 NVVAMIYKNE
+211 NNS
-221 NNPRYIIQTN
+221 RYRIQITYL
-231 QSSNGWMFLLIDS
+231 GTEWRLILIDS
-244 TTNTTLAD
+244 TPDKALAGASIPSMQIGSQD
-252 AEIRTNESGAHA
+252 ITFEKAGSSG
-264 FTFIKSGTGSG
+264 GN
-275 YDSGVDYASGTLY
+275 YASGTFNS
-288 YDGDLF
+288 DGDLY
-294 CRLLLPKQ
+294 CRVLLPKH
-302 FDKSEQRS
+302 FDNSYERN
-310 MDNDITDYD
+310 MADDITDYD

-329 LDRFAPKIKIVA
+329 LDKFAPKMKMVV
-341 DKSEIPTEWGMDSKG
+341 DKSNAPTEWGIDSEGK
-356 EYFVYPTLTA
+356 YFVYPTLTA
-366 SQQENGSSPIP
+366 DQQKNGSSPIP

-388 WLLSDDDI
+388 WLLSDDDV
-396 NDLVDDFDT
+396 NNLVDDFDD

-418 IAVLLKEI
+418 IAVLLNEI
-426 DDTITFEGTQYYSDF
+426 DDTITFEGTQDYSMF
-441 LYLRVPSP
+441 LYLSGTNPY
-449 FIRSYDFPSHRN
+449 IYSYDFPSHRN
-461 ALYIT
+461 ALHIT

-478 AAQKGEISLKQILD
+478 AAQRGEISLKQILD

-506 NNRLRIEHIV
+506 DNRLRIEHIV

-521 NSYTKEKP
+521 NSYTSEKP
-529 KPSIDVTIKKNL
+529 TPSIDVTIKKNL

-555 YETGKCPARYEF
+555 YETDKCPARYEF
-567 KWGDN
+567 KWGDK

-603 ADIDYIISNPSEV
+603 ADIDYIVSNPSGV
-616 SNDLF
+616 SDDLF
-621 AVFEVNKETKKVDIL
+621 AVFEVNKLTKKVDIL
-636 DVRLDDASP
+636 DVRLNDASP
-645 KYRIQNPYLSMIVA
+645 KYKVQNPYLSMIVA
-659 ERYYYPFDL
+659 ERFYYPFDL
-668 SGWNAYAGQYEL
+668 SGWKAYAGKYEL

-691 TLSCPLTL
+691 TLSCPLSL
-699 AEMRSIGVIR
+699 AEMRSIGIIR
-709 TELGNGT
+709 TEVGNGT

-732 IYYEEAKSMLDKI
+732 IYYEEAKSVLDKI
-745 YYLNLSSGQGYI
+745 YYISYASNRGYI

-765 KVRLKVGLA
+765 KVRLKIGLV
-774 EGGQIR
+774 EGGKI
-780 VVQYL
+780 VSVYYL
-785 DIPLKGNVIL
+785 DIPLRGNNTLSASAGQSPVI
-795 NGVSTNQT
+795 
-803 PVLMNAEDISAFTIN
+803 MDAEDISAFTIN
-818 RQFRKICGAMRLDSR
+818 RKFRKIGGAMSLDSR

-845 ASKEIGSSDY
+845 ASKSIGSNDF

-873 TAVDFDFGYI
+873 TEEYYDFGYT
-883 SINYPAFSQYDD
+883 SVDYPICTSKLLA
-895 TEVSVSGTDIVSK
+895 EVSVSGTESISK
-908 TIYAGDSRY
+908 TISAGESRY
-917 IGFSRDGAFSGNAN
+917 IGFFKDKTTSENDD

>member
-1 MKDLN
+1 MKDLS

-13 VYTQNDVHP
+13 VYTQEDVHP

-50 FVNKDFDLIYQCSIF
+50 FVNKDFDLIYECSIF

-120 LVKLAPKR
+120 IVKLAPKR
-128 ENVTLTKRAILQFY
+128 ESVTLTKRAILQFY
-142 VRGEK
+142 VRGES

-166 DAQEL
+166 EA
-171 KTKYHFGGSLPLSFI
+171 TKLRETYHFGGYLPLSYIYINKVIDISAPFDVFGQYFI
-186 TIDKIMDITA
+186 DTSFAGGAAI
-196 PSEVLGRYFLDESIG
+196 
-211 NVVAMIYKNE
+211 IYVNKE
-221 NNPRYIIQTN
+221 NPRYRIQLTYLV
-231 QSSNGWMFLLIDS
+231 SEWVLLLIDS
-244 TTNTTLAD
+244 STDKTLAS
-252 AEIRTNESGAHA
+252 AGVPNVQSGSQAIT
-264 FTFIKSGTGSG
+264 FTKSGSSG
-275 YDSGVDYASGTLY
+275 GDYASGIY
-288 YDGDLF
+288 NSDGDLY
-294 CRLLLPKQ
+294 CRVLLPKQ
-302 FDKSEQRS
+302 FDKSFQRS
-310 MDNDITDYD
+310 MDDDITEYD
-319 SNYPYVGSVS
+319 SNYPYVGGVS
-329 LDRFAPKIKIVA
+329 LDQFAPKMKMVV
-341 DKSEIPTEWGMDSKG
+341 DKTSTPTEWGIDSEG
-356 EYFVYPTLTA
+356 TYFTYPILNIE
-366 SQQENGSSPIP
+366 QQEKGSSPIP

-388 WLLSDDDI
+388 WLLSDDDVS
-396 NDLVDDFDT
+396 DLVDEFDT

-426 DDTITFEGTQYYSDF
+426 DDTISFEGTQDYSMF
-441 LYLRVPSP
+441 LYQSGTMQHI
-449 FIRSYDFPSHRN
+449 FSYDFPSCRN
-461 ALYIT
+461 ALHIT
-466 PISNIKKTFYEQ
+466 PISNLKKTFYEQ
-478 AAQKGEISLKQILD
+478 AAQKGEISLKQIFD

-506 NNRLRIEHIV
+506 DNRLRIEHIV

-521 NSYTKEKP
+521 NSYDVEKP
-529 KPSIDVTIKKNL
+529 IPSIDVTTKKNL

-555 YETGKCPARYEF
+555 YETDKCPARYEF
-567 KWGDN
+567 KWGDK

-603 ADIDYIISNPSEV
+603 ADIDYIVSNPAEV
-616 SNDLF
+616 SDDLF
-621 AVFEVNKETKKVDIL
+621 ALYEVQKSSKKVDIL
-636 DVRLDDASP
+636 DVRLNDASP
-645 KYRIQNPYLSMIVA
+645 KYKIQNPYLSMIVA
-659 ERYYYPFDL
+659 ERFYYPFDL
-668 SGWNAYAGQYEL
+668 SGWKASAGQYEL

-709 TELGNGT
+709 TELGNGA

-774 EGGQIR
+774 EDGKIR
-780 VVQYL
+780 VVHYL
-785 DIPLKGNVIL
+785 DIPLRGNVIL
-795 NGVSTNQT
+795 NGVSANQT
-803 PVLMNAEDISAFTIN
+803 PVLMDAEDISAFTIN
-818 RQFRKICGAMRLDSR
+818 RQFRKICGAMRLDSMK
-833 ASSNGKYVLEIS
+833 SSNGKYVLEIS
-845 ASKEIGSSDY
+845 ASKNIDSNDY

-861 ANRAIKITLQAS
+861 ANRRIKITLQAS
-873 TAVDFDFGYI
+873 TEASYDYGYTSKI
-883 SINYPAFSQYDD
+883 YPAISNSNYA
-895 TEVSVSGTDIVSK
+895 EVVVSGTNSNSI
-908 TIYAGDSRY
+908 TIGAGESRY
-917 IGFSRDGAFSGNAN
+917 IGYTKNGSVNENDD

>member
-30 NISREENQIFRRE
+30 NISREENQIFKRE

-50 FVNKDFDLIYQCSIF
+50 FVGNEFDLIYQCSIF

-74 EDVFVGSANFIRTDC
+74 EDVFVGSADFIRTDC

-120 LVKLAPKR
+120 LVKLAPQR
-128 ENVTLTKRAILQFY
+128 ESVTMTKRAILQFY

-166 DAQEL
+166 DASDL
-171 KTKYHFGGSLPLSFI
+171 KDTYHFGGYLPLSY
-186 TIDKIMDITA
+186 IDIKGVIDVTA
-196 PSEVLGRYFLDESIG
+196 PTDILGRYFID
-211 NVVAMIYKNE
+211 VASAGIAIIYINE
-221 NNPRYIIQTN
+221 RNSRYWIQLTN
-231 QSSNGWMFLLIDS
+231 SGTDWLLILTDS
-244 TTNTTLAD
+244 TSNINLASVT
-252 AEIRTNESGAHA
+252 IPNLQSGSRDI
-264 FTFIKSGTGSG
+264 TFVKTGS
-275 YDSGVDYASGTLY
+275 SGGNYASGTFNS
-288 YDGDLF
+288 DGDLY
-294 CRLLLPKQ
+294 CRVLLPKS
-302 FDKSEQRS
+302 FADSYERS

-319 SNYPYVGSVS
+319 SNYPYVGSISLSQFSQKMKMVVS
-329 LDRFAPKIKIVA
+329 
-341 DKSEIPTEWGMDSKG
+341 KSNTPTEWGIDSEGK
-356 EYFVYPTLTA
+356 YFVYPTLNA
-366 SQQENGSSPIP
+366 EQQKNGSSPIP

-388 WLLSDDDI
+388 WFLSDDDV
-396 NDLVDDFDT
+396 NNLVDDFDD

-418 IAVLLKEI
+418 IAVLLNEI
-426 DDTITFEGTQYYSDF
+426 DDTITFEGTQDYSMF
-441 LYLRVPSP
+441 LYLSETNLH
-449 FIRSYDFPSHRN
+449 IYSYDFPSHRN
-461 ALYIT
+461 ALHIT

-492 MLRNVYNCYWFIDS
+492 MLRKVYNCYWFIDS
-506 NNRLRIEHIV
+506 DKRLRIEHIV

-521 NSYTKEKP
+521 NSYDVEKP
-529 KPSIDVTIKKNL
+529 TPSIDVTIKKNL

-555 YETGKCPARYEF
+555 YETNKCPARYEF

-577 VGEPIDVKDIYLDAS
+577 VGEPIDVKDIYLDTS
-592 RKESVGIENFL
+592 KKESVGIENFL
-603 ADIDYIISNPSEV
+603 ADIDYIVSNPSEV
-616 SNDLF
+616 SNDIF
-621 AVFEVNKETKKVDIL
+621 AVFEVNKSTKKVDIL
-636 DVRLDDASP
+636 DVRLNDASP
-645 KYRIQNPYLSMIVA
+645 KYKVQNPYLSMIVA

-668 SGWNAYAGQYEL
+668 SGWNAYVGEYEL
-680 DVYKTKGIKKQ
+680 DVYKTRGIKKQ
-691 TLSCPLTL
+691 TLSCPLSL
-699 AEMRSIGVIR
+699 AEMRSIGIIR
-709 TELGNGT
+709 TEIGNGT
-716 IDKLEA
+716 IDKLDA

-732 IYYEEAKSMLDKI
+732 IYYEEAKSVLDKI
-745 YYLNLSSGQGYI
+745 WYISYVYPSIYI

-765 KVRLKVGLA
+765 NVRLKIGLV
-774 EGGQIR
+774 EGGKI
-780 VVQYL
+780 VSVHYL
-785 DIPLKGNVIL
+785 DVPLRGNNTLSASTGQSPVI
-795 NGVSTNQT
+795 
-803 PVLMNAEDISAFTIN
+803 MDAEDISAFTIN
-818 RQFRKICGAMRLDSR
+818 RKFRKIGGAMLFDKSASR
-833 ASSNGKYVLEIS
+833 NGKYVLEIS
-845 ASKEIGSSDY
+845 ASKNIGSNDF

-873 TAVDFDFGYI
+873 TEQLSDYGYM
-883 SINYPAFSQYDD
+883 SVSYPVCTD
-895 TEVSVSGTDIVSK
+895 TSLAEVYVSGTESISK
-908 TIYAGDSRY
+908 TISAGESRY
-917 IGFSRDGAFSGNAN
+917 IGFFKDGTTSENDD

>member
-13 VYTQNDVHP
+13 VYTQEDVHP

-30 NISREENQIFRRE
+30 NISREENQIFKRE

-50 FVNKDFDLIYQCSIF
+50 FVGNEFDLIYQCSIF

-114 YDNKYN
+114 YENKYN
-120 LVKLAPKR
+120 LVKLAPQR
-128 ENVTLTKRAILQFY
+128 ESVTMTKRAVLQFY
-142 VRGEK
+142 VRGEN

-166 DAQEL
+166 NASDL
-171 KTKYHFGGSLPLSFI
+171 KDIYHFGGYLPLSY
-186 TIDKIMDITA
+186 IDINNLIDATA
-196 PSEVLGRYFLDESIG
+196 PLDIYGRYFIDTSIVG
-211 NVVAMIYKNE
+211 GSVIIYRNE
-221 NNPRYIIQTN
+221 RNSNCRIQLTDL
-231 QSSNGWMFLLIDS
+231 GVEWMLLLIDS
-244 TTNTTLAD
+244 TSNTTLASVS
-252 AEIRTNESGAHA
+252 IPSTQSGSQDI
-264 FTFIKSGTGSG
+264 TFVKAGSSGGN
-275 YDSGVDYASGTLY
+275 YASGTFNS
-288 YDGDLF
+288 DGDLY
-294 CRLLLPKQ
+294 CRVLLPKS
-302 FDKSEQRS
+302 FDNSYQRS
-310 MDNDITDYD
+310 MDDDITDYD
-319 SNYPYVGSVS
+319 SNYPYVGSV
-329 LDRFAPKIKIVA
+329 LIDQFGPKMKMVVN
-341 DKSEIPTEWGMDSKG
+341 KSTTPTEWGIDSNG
-356 EYFVYPTLTA
+356 AYFLYPTLNA
-366 SQQENGSSPIP
+366 DQQKKGSSPIP

-388 WLLSDDDI
+388 WLLSDDDV
-396 NDLVDDFDT
+396 NDLVDDFDD

-418 IAVLLKEI
+418 IAVLLNEI
-426 DDTITFEGTQYYSDF
+426 DDTITFEGTQDYSMF
-441 LYLRVPSP
+441 LYLSGTNLH
-449 FIRSYDFPSHRN
+449 IYSYDFPSHRN
-461 ALYIT
+461 AMHIT

-521 NSYTKEKP
+521 NSYTSEKP
-529 KPSIDVTIKKNL
+529 TPSIDVTIKKSL

-555 YETGKCPARYEF
+555 YETSKCPARYEF

-592 RKESVGIENFL
+592 QKESVGIENFL
-603 ADIDYIISNPSEV
+603 ADIDYIVSNPSGV
-616 SNDLF
+616 SDDLF
-621 AVFEVNKETKKVDIL
+621 AVFEVNKSTKKVDIL
-636 DVRLDDASP
+636 DVRLNDASP
-645 KYRIQNPYLSMIVA
+645 KYKVQNPYLSMIVA
-659 ERYYYPFDL
+659 EQYYYPFDL
-668 SGWNAYAGQYEL
+668 SGWKAYAGKYEL

-691 TLSCPLTL
+691 TLSCPLSL
-699 AEMRSIGVIR
+699 AEMRSIGIIH
-709 TELGNGT
+709 TEIGNGT
-716 IDKLEA
+716 IDKLDA

-732 IYYEEAKSMLDKI
+732 IYYEEDKSVLDKI
-745 YYLNLSSGQGYI
+745 KYTDLVSTRGHI
-757 QFFNPTNT
+757 QFFNPTDT
-765 KVRLKVGLA
+765 KVRLKIGLV
-774 EGGQIR
+774 EGGKI
-780 VVQYL
+780 VSVHYL
-785 DIPLKGNVIL
+785 DVPLRGNNTLSASAGQSPVI
-795 NGVSTNQT
+795 
-803 PVLMNAEDISAFTIN
+803 MDAEDISAFTIN
-818 RQFRKICGAMRLDSR
+818 RKFRKIDGAMLFDDS

-845 ASKEIGSSDY
+845 ASKNVGSNDF

-873 TAVDFDFGYI
+873 TEKDVDYGYMSI
-883 SINYPAFSQYDD
+883 SYPVCTSTSLA
-895 TEVSVSGTDIVSK
+895 EVYVSGTESISK

-917 IGFSRDGAFSGNAN
+917 IGFFKDSVQSENED

>member
-30 NISREENQIFRRE
+30 NISREENQIFKRE

-50 FVNKDFDLIYQCSIF
+50 FVGNEFDLIYQCSIF

-120 LVKLAPKR
+120 LVKLAPQR
-128 ENVTLTKRAILQFY
+128 ESVTMTKRAVLQFY
-142 VRGEK
+142 VRGEN

-166 DAQEL
+166 NASEL
-171 KTKYHFGGSLPLSFI
+171 KDTYHFGGYLPLSY
-186 TIDKIMDITA
+186 IDINNLIDATA
-196 PSEVLGRYFLDESIG
+196 PLDIYGRYFIDTSTVGGSAI
-211 NVVAMIYKNE
+211 IYRNE
-221 NNPRYIIQTN
+221 RNSNCRIQLTDLVT
-231 QSSNGWMFLLIDS
+231 GCVLTLIDS
-244 TTNTTLAD
+244 TSNTTLASVS
-252 AEIRTNESGAHA
+252 IPSTQSGSQDI
-264 FTFIKSGTGSG
+264 TFVKAGSSGGN
-275 YDSGVDYASGTLY
+275 YASGTFNS
-288 YDGDLF
+288 DGDLY
-294 CRLLLPKQ
+294 CRVLLPKS
-302 FDKSEQRS
+302 FDNTYQRS
-310 MDNDITDYD
+310 MDSDITDYD
-319 SNYPYVGSVS
+319 SNYPYVSSVAV
-329 LDRFAPKIKIVA
+329 DRFAPKMKMVVN
-341 DKSEIPTEWGMDSKG
+341 KSNTPTEWGIDSNG
-356 EYFVYPTLTA
+356 AYFLYPTLNA
-366 SQQENGSSPIP
+366 DQQKKGSSPIP

-388 WLLSDDDI
+388 WLLSDDDV
-396 NDLVDDFDT
+396 NDLVDDFDD

-418 IAVLLKEI
+418 IAVLLNEI
-426 DDTITFEGTQYYSDF
+426 DDTITFEGTQDYSMF
-441 LYLRVPSP
+441 LYLSGTNLH
-449 FIRSYDFPSHRN
+449 IYSYDFPSHRN
-461 ALYIT
+461 ALHIT

-521 NSYTKEKP
+521 NSYTSEKP
-529 KPSIDVTIKKNL
+529 TPSIDVTIKKNL
-541 PTGESWGFAQNTVE
+541 PTGESWGFAQNKVE
-555 YETGKCPARYEF
+555 YETDKCPARYEF

-603 ADIDYIISNPSEV
+603 ADIDYIVSNPSGV
-616 SNDLF
+616 SDDLF
-621 AVFEVNKETKKVDIL
+621 AVFEVNKSTKKVDIL
-636 DVRLDDASP
+636 DVRLNDASP
-645 KYRIQNPYLSMIVA
+645 KYKVQNPYLSMIVA
-659 ERYYYPFDL
+659 EQYYYPFDL
-668 SGWNAYAGQYEL
+668 SGWKAYAGKYEL

-691 TLSCPLTL
+691 TLSCPLSL
-699 AEMRSIGVIR
+699 AEMRSIGIIH
-709 TELGNGT
+709 TEIGNGT
-716 IDKLEA
+716 IDKLDA

-732 IYYEEAKSMLDKI
+732 IYYEEDKSVLDKI
-745 YYLNLSSGQGYI
+745 KYTDLVSTRGHI
-757 QFFNPTNT
+757 QFFNPTIT
-765 KVRLKVGLA
+765 KVRLKIGLV
-774 EGGQIR
+774 EGGKI
-780 VVQYL
+780 VSVHYL
-785 DIPLKGNVIL
+785 DVPLRGNNTLSASAGQSPVI
-795 NGVSTNQT
+795 
-803 PVLMNAEDISAFTIN
+803 MDAEDISAFTIN
-818 RQFRKICGAMRLDSR
+818 RKFRKIDGAMLFDDS

-845 ASKEIGSSDY
+845 ASKNVGSNDF

-873 TAVDFDFGYI
+873 TEKDVDYGYMSI
-883 SINYPAFSQYDD
+883 SYPVCTSTSLA
-895 TEVSVSGTDIVSK
+895 EVYVSGTESISK

-917 IGFSRDGAFSGNAN
+917 IGFFKDGVQSENED

>member
-30 NISREENQIFRRE
+30 NISREENQIFKRE

-50 FVNKDFDLIYQCSIF
+50 FVGNEFDLIYQCSIF

-120 LVKLAPKR
+120 LVKLAPQR
-128 ENVTLTKRAILQFY
+128 ESVTMTKRAILQFY

-166 DAQEL
+166 DASEL
-171 KTKYHFGGSLPLSFI
+171 KDTYHFEGYVPLSYI
-186 TIDKIMDITA
+186 YIKNVIDVTA
-196 PSEVLGRYFLDESIG
+196 PRDILGRYFFDASKVSGKGI
-211 NVVAMIYKNE
+211 IYLNE
-221 NNPRYIIQTN
+221 NNSRYRIYLTN
-231 QSSNGWMFLLIDS
+231 LGTELFLLLVDS
-244 TTNTTLAD
+244 TTNTNLASVT
-252 AEIRTNESGAHA
+252 IPSTQSGSQDI
-264 FTFIKSGTGSG
+264 TFVKTGS
-275 YDSGVDYASGTLY
+275 SGGNYASGTFY
-288 YDGDLF
+288 SDGDLY
-294 CRLLLPKQ
+294 CRVLLPKY
-302 FDKSEQRS
+302 FGNSYQRS
-310 MDNDITDYD
+310 MNDDITDYD
-319 SNYPYVGSVS
+319 SNYPYVSNVS
-329 LDRFAPKIKIVA
+329 LDQFSLKMKMVVN
-341 DKSEIPTEWGMDSKG
+341 KSTTPTEWGIDSEGK
-356 EYFVYPTLTA
+356 YFVYPTLNA
-366 SQQENGSSPIP
+366 DQQKNGSSPIP

-388 WLLSDDDI
+388 WLLSDDDV
-396 NDLVDDFDT
+396 NDLVDDFDD

-426 DDTITFEGTQYYSDF
+426 DDTITFEGTQDYSMF
-441 LYLRVPSP
+441 LYLSETNLH
-449 FIRSYDFPSHRN
+449 IYSYDFPSHRN
-461 ALYIT
+461 ALHIT

-492 MLRNVYNCYWFIDS
+492 MLRKVYNCYWFIDS
-506 NNRLRIEHIV
+506 DKRLRIEHIV

-521 NSYTKEKP
+521 NSYTSEKP
-529 KPSIDVTIKKNL
+529 TPSIDVTIKKNL

-555 YETGKCPARYEF
+555 YETNKCPTRYEF

-577 VGEPIDVKDIYLDAS
+577 VGEPIDVKAIYLDAS
-592 RKESVGIENFL
+592 KKESVEIENFL
-603 ADIDYIISNPSEV
+603 ADIDYIVSNPSEV

-621 AVFEVNKETKKVDIL
+621 AVFEVNKSTKKVDIL
-636 DVRLDDASP
+636 DVRLNDASP
-645 KYRIQNPYLSMIVA
+645 KYKVQNPYLSMIVA

-668 SGWNAYAGQYEL
+668 SGWRAYAGKYEL

-691 TLSCPLTL
+691 TLSCPLSL
-699 AEMRSIGVIR
+699 AEMRSIGIIR

-716 IDKLEA
+716 IDKLDA

-732 IYYEEAKSMLDKI
+732 IYYEEAKSVLDKI
-745 YYLNLSSGQGYI
+745 WYMIYVYPRIYI
-757 QFFNPTNT
+757 RFYNPTNT
-765 KVRLKVGLA
+765 KVRLKIGLA
-774 EGGQIR
+774 EGGKI
-780 VVQYL
+780 VSVHYL
-785 DIPLKGNVIL
+785 DVPLRGNNTLSASTGQSPVI
-795 NGVSTNQT
+795 
-803 PVLMNAEDISAFTIN
+803 MDAEDISAFTIN
-818 RQFRKICGAMRLDSR
+818 RKFRNIGGAMRLDDS

-845 ASKEIGSSDY
+845 ALKEIGSNDF

-873 TAVDFDFGYI
+873 TEERYDYGYM
-883 SINYPAFSQYDD
+883 SVSYPVCTNRNLA
-895 TEVSVSGTDIVSK
+895 EVYVSGTESISK
-908 TIYAGDSRY
+908 TIPAGESRY
-917 IGFSRDGAFSGNAN
+917 IGFFKDSTRSENDD

>member
-1 MKDLN
+1 MKDLT

-30 NISREENQIFRRE
+30 NISREENQIFKRE

-50 FVNKDFDLIYQCSIF
+50 FVGNEFDLIYQCSIF

-74 EDVFVGSANFIRTDC
+74 EDVFVGSAGFIRTDC

-120 LVKLAPKR
+120 IVKLAPKR
-128 ENVTLTKRAILQFY
+128 ESVTLTKRAILQFY
-142 VRGEK
+142 VRGES

-166 DAQEL
+166 GAKDL
-171 KTKYHFGGSLPLSFI
+171 RDIYHFGGYLPLSYI
-186 TIDKIMDITA
+186 YINKVIDATA
-196 PSEVLGRYFLDESIG
+196 PSDVFGRYFIDNSTAGGAGI
-211 NVVAMIYKNE
+211 IYINAT
-221 NNPRYIIQTN
+221 NSNYRIQLTYLA
-231 QSSNGWMFLLIDS
+231 SEWVLILIDS
-244 TTNTTLAD
+244 STNKTLAS
-252 AEIRTNESGAHA
+252 ANVPNVQSGSPAIT
-264 FTFIKSGTGSG
+264 FTKSGSSG
-275 YDSGVDYASGTLY
+275 GDYASGIY
-288 YDGDLF
+288 NSDGDLY
-294 CRLLLPKQ
+294 CRVLLPKQ
-302 FDKSEQRS
+302 FDNSYQRS
-310 MDNDITDYD
+310 MDDDITDYD
-319 SNYPYVGSVS
+319 SNYPYVVGVS
-329 LDRFAPKIKIVA
+329 LDRFAPKMKMVV
-341 DKSEIPTEWGMDSKG
+341 DKSVTPTEWGIDSEG
-356 EYFVYPTLTA
+356 TYFQYPILTA

-388 WLLSDDDI
+388 WLLSDDDV
-396 NDLVDDFDT
+396 NDLVDDFDA
-405 TFVLKDSYPIWSA
+405 TFILKDSYPIGSA

-426 DDTITFEGTQYYSDF
+426 DDNISFEDTQDYSMF
-441 LYLRVPSP
+441 LYSGAMQELY
-449 FIRSYDFPSHRN
+449 SYDFLGCRN
-461 ALYIT
+461 ALHIT

-478 AAQKGEISLKQILD
+478 AAQRGEISLKQIFD

-506 NNRLRIEHIV
+506 EKRLRIEHIV

-521 NSYTKEKP
+521 NSYTSEKP
-529 KPSIDVTIKKNL
+529 TPSIDVTIKKNL

-555 YETGKCPARYEF
+555 YETDKCPARYEF
-567 KWGDN
+567 KWGDK

-603 ADIDYIISNPSEV
+603 ADIDYIVSNPSGV
-616 SNDLF
+616 SDDLF
-621 AVFEVNKETKKVDIL
+621 AVFEVNKSTKKVDIL
-636 DVRLDDASP
+636 DVRLNDASP
-645 KYRIQNPYLSMIVA
+645 KYKIQNPYLSMIVA
-659 ERYYYPFDL
+659 ERFYYPFDL
-668 SGWNAYAGQYEL
+668 SGWKASAGQYEL

-691 TLSCPLTL
+691 TLSCPLSL

-732 IYYEEAKSMLDKI
+732 IYYEEAKSVLDKI
-745 YYLNLSSGQGYI
+745 YYISYVSNRGYI

-765 KVRLKVGLA
+765 KVRLKIGLV
-774 EGGQIR
+774 EGGKI
-780 VVQYL
+780 VSVHYL
-785 DIPLKGNVIL
+785 DIPLRGNNTLSASAGQSPVI
-795 NGVSTNQT
+795 
-803 PVLMNAEDISAFTIN
+803 MDAEDISAFTIN
-818 RQFRKICGAMRLDSR
+818 RKFRKICGAMRLDSR

-845 ASKEIGSSDY
+845 ALKSISARDY
-855 AGIYIT
+855 AGIHIT
-861 ANRAIKITLQAS
+861 ANRSIKITLQAS
-873 TAVDFDFGYI
+873 SERIYDYGYTSKLHPVI
-883 SINYPAFSQYDD
+883 LSTSYAEIL
-895 TEVSVSGTDIVSK
+895 VSGTDSNSI
-908 TIYAGDSRY
+908 TIGAGESRY
-917 IGFSRDGAFSGNAN
+917 IGYSKDKTTSENDD
-931 KVTITIEE
+931 KITITIEE

>member
-1 MKDLN
+1 MKDLT

-30 NISREENQIFRRE
+30 NISREENQIFKRE

-50 FVNKDFDLIYQCSIF
+50 FVGNEFDLIYQCSIF

-74 EDVFVGSANFIRTDC
+74 EDIFVGSAGFIRTDC

-120 LVKLAPKR
+120 IVKLAPKR
-128 ENVTLTKRAILQFY
+128 ESVTLTKRAILQFY
-142 VRGEK
+142 VRGES

-166 DAQEL
+166 GAKDL
-171 KTKYHFGGSLPLSFI
+171 RDIYHFGGYLPLSYI
-186 TIDKIMDITA
+186 YINKVIDATA
-196 PSEVLGRYFLDESIG
+196 PSDVFGRYFIDNSTAGGAGI
-211 NVVAMIYKNE
+211 IYINAT
-221 NNPRYIIQTN
+221 NSNYRIQLTYLA
-231 QSSNGWMFLLIDS
+231 SEWVLILIDS
-244 TTNTTLAD
+244 STNKTLAS
-252 AEIRTNESGAHA
+252 ANVPNVQSGSQAIT
-264 FTFIKSGTGSG
+264 FTKSGSG
-275 YDSGVDYASGTLY
+275 GGDYASGIY
-288 YDGDLF
+288 NSDGDLY
-294 CRLLLPKQ
+294 CRVLLPKQ
-302 FDKSEQRS
+302 FDNSYQRS
-310 MDNDITDYD
+310 MDDDITDYD
-319 SNYPYVGSVS
+319 SNYPYVGGVS
-329 LDRFAPKIKIVA
+329 LDRFAPKMKMVV
-341 DKSEIPTEWGMDSKG
+341 DKSVTPTEWGIDSEG
-356 EYFVYPTLTA
+356 TYFQYPILTA

-388 WLLSDDDI
+388 WLLSDDDV
-396 NDLVDDFDT
+396 NDLVDDFDA
-405 TFVLKDSYPIWSA
+405 TFILKDSYPIGSA

-426 DDTITFEGTQYYSDF
+426 DDNISFEDTQDYSMF
-441 LYLRVPSP
+441 LYSGAMQELY
-449 FIRSYDFPSHRN
+449 SYDFLGCRN
-461 ALYIT
+461 ALHIT

-478 AAQKGEISLKQILD
+478 AAQRGEISLKQIFD

-506 NNRLRIEHIV
+506 EKRLRIEHIV

-521 NSYTKEKP
+521 NSYTSEKP
-529 KPSIDVTIKKNL
+529 IPSIDVTIKKNL

-555 YETGKCPARYEF
+555 YETDKCPARYEF
-567 KWGDN
+567 KWGDK

-603 ADIDYIISNPSEV
+603 ADIDYIVSNPSGV
-616 SNDLF
+616 SDDLF
-621 AVFEVNKETKKVDIL
+621 AVFEVNKSTKKVDIL
-636 DVRLDDASP
+636 DVRLNDASP
-645 KYRIQNPYLSMIVA
+645 KYKIQNPYLSMIVA
-659 ERYYYPFDL
+659 ERFYYPFDL
-668 SGWNAYAGQYEL
+668 SGWKAYAGKYEL

-691 TLSCPLTL
+691 TLSCPLSL

-732 IYYEEAKSMLDKI
+732 IYYEEAKSVLDKI
-745 YYLNLSSGQGYI
+745 YYISYASNRGYI

-765 KVRLKVGLA
+765 KVRLKIGLV
-774 EGGQIR
+774 EGGKI
-780 VVQYL
+780 VSVHYL
-785 DIPLKGNVIL
+785 DIPLRGNNTLSASAGQSPVI
-795 NGVSTNQT
+795 
-803 PVLMNAEDISAFTIN
+803 MDAEDISAFTIN
-818 RQFRKICGAMRLDSR
+818 RKFRKICGAMRLDSR

-845 ASKEIGSSDY
+845 ALKSISARDY
-855 AGIYIT
+855 AGIHIT
-861 ANRAIKITLQAS
+861 ANRSIKITLQAS
-873 TAVDFDFGYI
+873 SERIYDYGYTSKLHPVI
-883 SINYPAFSQYDD
+883 LSTSYAEIL
-895 TEVSVSGTDIVSK
+895 VSGTDSNSI
-908 TIYAGDSRY
+908 TIGVGESRY
-917 IGFSRDGAFSGNAN
+917 IGYSKDKTTSENDD
-931 KVTITIEE
+931 KITITIEE

>member
-13 VYTQNDVHP
+13 VYTQEDVHP

-30 NISREENQIFRRE
+30 NISREENQIFKRE

-50 FVNKDFDLIYQCSIF
+50 FVGNEFDLIYQCSIF

-74 EDVFVGSANFIRTDC
+74 EDVFVGSAGFIRTDC

-114 YDNKYN
+114 YENKYN
-120 LVKLAPKR
+120 LVKLAPQR
-128 ENVTLTKRAILQFY
+128 ESVTMTKRAVLQFY

-166 DAQEL
+166 DADKL
-171 KTKYHFGGSLPLSFI
+171 KDIYHFGGYLPLSY
-186 TIDKIMDITA
+186 IDIKKIIDVTA
-196 PSEVLGRYFLDESIG
+196 PADILGRYFIDTSIVSGRSIIYING
-211 NVVAMIYKNE
+211 NNS
-221 NNPRYIIQTN
+221 RYRIQITYL
-231 QSSNGWMFLLIDS
+231 GTEWRLILIDS
-244 TTNTTLAD
+244 TPDKALAGASIPSMQIGSQD
-252 AEIRTNESGAHA
+252 ITFEKAGSSG
-264 FTFIKSGTGSG
+264 GN
-275 YDSGVDYASGTLY
+275 YASGTFNS
-288 YDGDLF
+288 DGDLY
-294 CRLLLPKQ
+294 CRVLLPKH
-302 FDKSEQRS
+302 FDNSYERN
-310 MDNDITDYD
+310 MADDITDYD

-329 LDRFAPKIKIVA
+329 LDKFAPKMKMVV
-341 DKSEIPTEWGMDSKG
+341 DKSNAPTEWGIDSEGK
-356 EYFVYPTLTA
+356 YFVYPTLTA
-366 SQQENGSSPIP
+366 DQQKNGSSPIP

-388 WLLSDDDI
+388 WLLSDDDV
-396 NDLVDDFDT
+396 NNLVDDFDD

-426 DDTITFEGTQYYSDF
+426 DDTITFEGTQDYSMF
-441 LYLRVPSP
+441 LYLSGTNPY
-449 FIRSYDFPSHRN
+449 IYSYDFPSHRN
-461 ALYIT
+461 ALHIT

-478 AAQKGEISLKQILD
+478 AAQRGEISLKQILD

-506 NNRLRIEHIV
+506 EKRLRIEHIV

-521 NSYTKEKP
+521 NSYTSEKP
-529 KPSIDVTIKKNL
+529 TPSIDVTIKKNL

-555 YETGKCPARYEF
+555 YETDKCPARYEF
-567 KWGDN
+567 KWGDK

-577 VGEPIDVKDIYLDAS
+577 VGEPVDVKDIYLDAS

-603 ADIDYIISNPSEV
+603 ADIDYIVSNPSGV
-616 SNDLF
+616 SDDLF
-621 AVFEVNKETKKVDIL
+621 AVFEVNKLTKKVDIL
-636 DVRLDDASP
+636 DVRLNDASP
-645 KYRIQNPYLSMIVA
+645 KYKVQNPYLSMIVA
-659 ERYYYPFDL
+659 ERFYYPFDL
-668 SGWNAYAGQYEL
+668 SGWKAYAGKYEL

-691 TLSCPLTL
+691 TLSCPLSL
-699 AEMRSIGVIR
+699 AEMRSIGIIR
-709 TELGNGT
+709 TEVGNGT

-732 IYYEEAKSMLDKI
+732 IYYEEAKSVLDKI
-745 YYLNLSSGQGYI
+745 YYISYVSNRGYI

-765 KVRLKVGLA
+765 KVRLKIGLV
-774 EGGQIR
+774 EGGKI
-780 VVQYL
+780 VSVHYL
-785 DIPLKGNVIL
+785 DIPLRGNNTLSASAGQSPVI
-795 NGVSTNQT
+795 
-803 PVLMNAEDISAFTIN
+803 MDAEDISAFTIN
-818 RQFRKICGAMRLDSR
+818 RKFRKIGGAMSLDSR

-845 ASKEIGSSDY
+845 ASKSIGSNDF

-873 TAVDFDFGYI
+873 TEEYYDFGYT
-883 SINYPAFSQYDD
+883 SVDYPICTSKLLA
-895 TEVSVSGTDIVSK
+895 EVSVSGTESISK
-908 TIYAGDSRY
+908 TISAGESRY
-917 IGFSRDGAFSGNAN
+917 IGFFKDKTTSENDD

>member
-30 NISREENQIFRRE
+30 NISREENQIFKRE

-50 FVNKDFDLIYQCSIF
+50 FVGNEFDLIYQCSIF

-120 LVKLAPKR
+120 LVKLAPQR
-128 ENVTLTKRAILQFY
+128 ESVTMTKRAVLQFY
-142 VRGEK
+142 VRGEN

-166 DAQEL
+166 NASDL
-171 KTKYHFGGSLPLSFI
+171 KDIYHFGGYLPLSY
-186 TIDKIMDITA
+186 IDINNLIDATA
-196 PSEVLGRYFLDESIG
+196 PLDIYGRYFIDTSTVGGSAI
-211 NVVAMIYKNE
+211 IYRNE
-221 NNPRYIIQTN
+221 RNSNCRIQLTDLVT
-231 QSSNGWMFLLIDS
+231 GCVLTLIDS
-244 TTNTTLAD
+244 TSNTTLASVS
-252 AEIRTNESGAHA
+252 IPSTQSGSQDI
-264 FTFIKSGTGSG
+264 TFVKAGSSGGN
-275 YDSGVDYASGTLY
+275 YASGTFNS
-288 YDGDLF
+288 DGDLY
-294 CRLLLPKQ
+294 CRVLLPKS
-302 FDKSEQRS
+302 FDNTYQRS
-310 MDNDITDYD
+310 MDSDITDYD
-319 SNYPYVGSVS
+319 SNYPYVSSVAV
-329 LDRFAPKIKIVA
+329 DRFAPKMKMVVN
-341 DKSEIPTEWGMDSKG
+341 KSNTPTEWGIDSNG
-356 EYFVYPTLTA
+356 AYFLYPTLNA
-366 SQQENGSSPIP
+366 DQQKKGSSPIP

-388 WLLSDDDI
+388 WLLSDDDV
-396 NDLVDDFDT
+396 NDLVDDFDD

-418 IAVLLKEI
+418 IAVLLNEI
-426 DDTITFEGTQYYSDF
+426 DDTITFEGTQDYSMF
-441 LYLRVPSP
+441 LYLSGTNLH
-449 FIRSYDFPSHRN
+449 IYSYDFPSHRN
-461 ALYIT
+461 ALHIT

-521 NSYTKEKP
+521 NSYDVENPT
-529 KPSIDVTIKKNL
+529 PSIDVTIKKSL
-541 PTGESWGFAQNTVE
+541 PTGESWGFAQNKVE

-603 ADIDYIISNPSEV
+603 ADIDYIVSNPSGV
-616 SNDLF
+616 SDDLF
-621 AVFEVNKETKKVDIL
+621 AVFEVNKSTKKVDIL
-636 DVRLDDASP
+636 DVRLNDASP
-645 KYRIQNPYLSMIVA
+645 KYKVQNPYLSMIVA
-659 ERYYYPFDL
+659 EQYYYPFDL
-668 SGWNAYAGQYEL
+668 SGWKAYAGKYEL

-691 TLSCPLTL
+691 TLSCPLSL
-699 AEMRSIGVIR
+699 AEMRSIGVIH
-709 TELGNGT
+709 TEIGNGT
-716 IDKLEA
+716 IDKLDA

-732 IYYEEAKSMLDKI
+732 IYYEEDKSVLDKI
-745 YYLNLSSGQGYI
+745 KYTDLVSTRGHI
-757 QFFNPTNT
+757 QFFNPTIT
-765 KVRLKVGLA
+765 KVRLKIGLV
-774 EGGQIR
+774 EGGKI
-780 VVQYL
+780 VSVHYL
-785 DIPLKGNVIL
+785 DVPLRGNNTLSASAGQSPVI
-795 NGVSTNQT
+795 
-803 PVLMNAEDISAFTIN
+803 MDAEDISAFAIS
-818 RQFRKICGAMRLDSR
+818 RKFRKIDGAMLFDDS

-845 ASKEIGSSDY
+845 ASKNVGSNDF

-873 TAVDFDFGYI
+873 TEKDVDYGYMSI
-883 SINYPAFSQYDD
+883 SYPVCTSTSLA
-895 TEVSVSGTDIVSK
+895 EVYVSGTESISK

-917 IGFSRDGAFSGNAN
+917 IGFFKDGVQSENED

>member
-30 NISREENQIFRRE
+30 NISREENQIFKRE

-50 FVNKDFDLIYQCSIF
+50 FVGNEFDLIYQCSIF

-74 EDVFVGSANFIRTDC
+74 EDVFVGSADFIRTDC

-120 LVKLAPKR
+120 LVKLAPQR
-128 ENVTLTKRAILQFY
+128 ESVTMTKRAVLQFY
-142 VRGEK
+142 VRGEN

-166 DAQEL
+166 NASDL
-171 KTKYHFGGSLPLSFI
+171 KDIYHFDGYLPLSY
-186 TIDKIMDITA
+186 IDINNLIDATA
-196 PSEVLGRYFLDESIG
+196 PLDIYGRYFIDTSTVGGSAI
-211 NVVAMIYKNE
+211 IYRNE
-221 NNPRYIIQTN
+221 RNSNCRIQLTN
-231 QSSNGWMFLLIDS
+231 LVTGCVLTLIDS
-244 TTNTTLAD
+244 TSNTTLASVT
-252 AEIRTNESGAHA
+252 IPSTQSGSQDI
-264 FTFIKSGTGSG
+264 TFVKAGSSGEN
-275 YDSGVDYASGTLY
+275 YASGTFNS
-288 YDGDLF
+288 DGDLY
-294 CRLLLPKQ
+294 CRVLLPKS
-302 FDKSEQRS
+302 FDNSYQRS

-319 SNYPYVGSVS
+319 SNYPYVGSVA
-329 LDRFAPKIKIVA
+329 LARFAPKMKMVV
-341 DKSEIPTEWGMDSKG
+341 DKSATPTEWGIDSNG
-356 EYFVYPTLTA
+356 AYFLYPTLNA
-366 SQQENGSSPIP
+366 DQQKKGSSPIP

-388 WLLSDDDI
+388 WLLSDDDV
-396 NDLVDDFDT
+396 NALVDDFDD

-426 DDTITFEGTQYYSDF
+426 DDTITFEGTQDYSMF
-441 LYLRVPSP
+441 LYLSGTNLH
-449 FIRSYDFPSHRN
+449 IYSYDFPSYRT
-461 ALYIT
+461 ALHIT

-478 AAQKGEISLKQILD
+478 AAQKGEMSLKQILD

-506 NNRLRIEHIV
+506 DNRLRIEHIV

-521 NSYTKEKP
+521 NSYNVEKP
-529 KPSIDVTIKKNL
+529 TPSIDVTIKKSL
-541 PTGESWGFAQNTVE
+541 PTGESWEFAQNTVE

-603 ADIDYIISNPSEV
+603 ADIDYIVSNPSGV
-616 SNDLF
+616 SDDLF
-621 AVFEVNKETKKVDIL
+621 AVFEVNKSTKKVEIF
-636 DVRLDDASP
+636 DVRLNDASP
-645 KYRIQNPYLSMIVA
+645 KYKVQNPYLSMIVA

-668 SGWNAYAGQYEL
+668 SGWNAYAGKYEL
-680 DVYKTKGIKKQ
+680 DVYKTRGIKKQ

-699 AEMRSIGVIR
+699 AEMRSIGVIH
-709 TELGNGT
+709 TDIGDGT
-716 IDKLEA
+716 IDKLDA

-732 IYYEEAKSMLDKI
+732 IYYEEAKSVLDKI
-745 YYLNLSSGQGYI
+745 KYRDLVSTSGYI
-757 QFFNPTNT
+757 QFFNPTIT
-765 KVRLKVGLA
+765 KVRLKIGLV
-774 EGGQIR
+774 EGGKI
-780 VVQYL
+780 VSVHYL
-785 DIPLKGNVIL
+785 DVPMRGNNTLSASTGQSPVI
-795 NGVSTNQT
+795 
-803 PVLMNAEDISAFTIN
+803 MDAEDISAFTIN
-818 RQFRKICGAMRLDSR
+818 RKFRKIRGAMLFDNS

-845 ASKEIGSSDY
+845 VSKNIGLDDF

-861 ANRAIKITLQAS
+861 ANQAIKITLQAS
-873 TAVDFDFGYI
+873 TEQNYGYGYM
-883 SINYPAFSQYDD
+883 SVSNPVCTD
-895 TEVSVSGTDIVSK
+895 TSLAEVYVSGTDTISK
-908 TIYAGDSRY
+908 TISAGESRY
-917 IGFSRDGAFSGNAN
+917 IGFFKNGIISENGD

>member
-50 FVNKDFDLIYQCSIF
+50 FVNKDFDLIYECSIF

-120 LVKLAPKR
+120 LVKLAPQR
-128 ENVTLTKRAILQFY
+128 ESVTLTKRAILQFY

-161 CKEVY
+161 CKEIY
-166 DAQEL
+166 DAGKL
-171 KTKYHFGGSLPLSFI
+171 KDTYHFGGYLPLSYI
-186 TIDKIMDITA
+186 YINKVIDATA
-196 PSEVLGRYFLDESIG
+196 PSDVFGRYFIDTSTEGGAAI
-211 NVVAMIYKNE
+211 IYINE
-221 NNPRYIIQTN
+221 NNSRYRIQLVIFDTE
-231 QSSNGWMFLLIDS
+231 SLLLLIDS
-244 TTNTTLAD
+244 NSNTNLASVR
-252 AEIRTNESGAHA
+252 IPSIQSGSQAI
-264 FTFIKSGTGSG
+264 TFVKNSSSGGN
-275 YDSGVDYASGTLY
+275 YASGTFNS
-288 YDGDLF
+288 DGDLY
-294 CRLLLPKQ
+294 CRVLLPKY
-302 FDKSEQRS
+302 FNNSYQRS
-310 MDNDITDYD
+310 MDDDITDYD
-319 SNYPYVGSVS
+319 SNYPYVGDVS
-329 LDRFAPKIKIVA
+329 LDQFAPKMRMVV
-341 DKSEIPTEWGMDSKG
+341 DKSNTPTEWGIDSEG
-356 EYFVYPTLTA
+356 AYFVYPTLNA
-366 SQQENGSSPIP
+366 DQQKKGSSPIP

-388 WLLSDDDI
+388 WLLSDDDVS
-396 NDLVDDFDT
+396 DLVDDFDD

-418 IAVLLKEI
+418 IAVLLNEI
-426 DDTITFEGTQYYSDF
+426 DDTITFEGTQDYSMF
-441 LYLRVPSP
+441 LYSGAMQELY
-449 FIRSYDFPSHRN
+449 SYDFLGCRN
-461 ALYIT
+461 ALHIT

-478 AAQKGEISLKQILD
+478 AAQRGEISLKQILD

-506 NNRLRIEHIV
+506 DNRLRIEHIV

-521 NSYTKEKP
+521 NSYDVEKP
-529 KPSIDVTIKKNL
+529 TPSIDVTIKKNL

-592 RKESVGIENFL
+592 RKESVGIDNFL
-603 ADIDYIISNPSEV
+603 ADIDYIVSNPSEV
-616 SNDLF
+616 SDDLF
-621 AVFEVNKETKKVDIL
+621 ALYEVSKSSKKVDIL
-636 DVRLDDASP
+636 DVRLNDASP
-645 KYRIQNPYLSMIVA
+645 KYKVQNPYLSMIVA

-691 TLSCPLTL
+691 TLSCPLSL

-732 IYYEEAKSMLDKI
+732 IYYEEAKSVLDKI
-745 YYLNLSSGQGYI
+745 YYLNLASSRGYI
-757 QFFNPTNT
+757 QFFNPTGT

-774 EGGQIR
+774 EDGQIR
-780 VVQYL
+780 VVHYL

-795 NGVSTNQT
+795 NGVSVNQT
-803 PVLMNAEDISAFTIN
+803 PVLMDAEDISAFTIN

-833 ASSNGKYVLEIS
+833 KSSNGKYILEIS
-845 ASKEIGSSDY
+845 ALKSIGARDY
-855 AGIYIT
+855 AGIHIT
-861 ANRAIKITLQAS
+861 ANRRIKITLQAS
-873 TAVDFDFGYI
+873 TEATYDYGYT
-883 SINYPAFSQYDD
+883 SKLHPAILSTSYADMF
-895 TEVSVSGTDIVSK
+895 VSGTNSNSI
-908 TIYAGDSRY
+908 TIGAGESRY
-917 IGFSRDGAFSGNAN
+917 IGYSKDGTTSENDD

>member
-1 MKDLN
+1 MKDLT

-30 NISREENQIFRRE
+30 NISREENQIFKRE

-50 FVNKDFDLIYQCSIF
+50 FVGNEFDLIYQCSIF

-74 EDVFVGSANFIRTDC
+74 EDVFVGSAGFIRTNC
-89 EFNLDD
+89 AFNLDD

-114 YDNKYN
+114 YENKYN
-120 LVKLAPKR
+120 LVKLAPQR
-128 ENVTLTKRAILQFY
+128 ESVTMTKRAVLQFY

-166 DAQEL
+166 DADKL
-171 KTKYHFGGSLPLSFI
+171 KDIYHFGGYLPLSY
-186 TIDKIMDITA
+186 IDIKKIIDVTA
-196 PSEVLGRYFLDESIG
+196 PADILGRYFIDTSIVSGRSIIYING
-211 NVVAMIYKNE
+211 NNS
-221 NNPRYIIQTN
+221 RYRIQITYL
-231 QSSNGWMFLLIDS
+231 GTEWRLILIDS
-244 TTNTTLAD
+244 TPDKALAGASIPSMQIGSQD
-252 AEIRTNESGAHA
+252 ITFEKAGSSG
-264 FTFIKSGTGSG
+264 GN
-275 YDSGVDYASGTLY
+275 YASGTFNS
-288 YDGDLF
+288 DGDLY
-294 CRLLLPKQ
+294 CRVLLPKH
-302 FDKSEQRS
+302 FDNSYERN
-310 MDNDITDYD
+310 MADDITDYD

-329 LDRFAPKIKIVA
+329 LDKFAPKMKMVV
-341 DKSEIPTEWGMDSKG
+341 DKSNAPTEWGIDSEGK
-356 EYFVYPTLTA
+356 YFVYPTLTA
-366 SQQENGSSPIP
+366 DQQKNGSSPIP

-388 WLLSDDDI
+388 WLLSDDDV
-396 NDLVDDFDT
+396 NNLVDDFDD

-426 DDTITFEGTQYYSDF
+426 DDTITFEGTQDYSMF
-441 LYLRVPSP
+441 LYLSGTNPY
-449 FIRSYDFPSHRN
+449 IYSYDFPSHRN
-461 ALYIT
+461 ALHIT

-478 AAQKGEISLKQILD
+478 AAQRGEISLKQILD

-506 NNRLRIEHIV
+506 DNRLRIEHIV

-521 NSYTKEKP
+521 NSYTSEKP
-529 KPSIDVTIKKNL
+529 TPSIDVTIKKNL

-555 YETGKCPARYEF
+555 YETDKCPARYEF
-567 KWGDN
+567 KWGDK

-577 VGEPIDVKDIYLDAS
+577 VGEPVDVKDIYLDAS

-603 ADIDYIISNPSEV
+603 ADIDYIVSNPSGV
-616 SNDLF
+616 SDDLF
-621 AVFEVNKETKKVDIL
+621 AVFEVNKLTKKVDIL
-636 DVRLDDASP
+636 DVRLNDASP
-645 KYRIQNPYLSMIVA
+645 KYKVQNPYLSMIVA
-659 ERYYYPFDL
+659 ERFYYPFDL
-668 SGWNAYAGQYEL
+668 SGWKAYAGKYEL

-691 TLSCPLTL
+691 TLSCPLSL
-699 AEMRSIGVIR
+699 AEMRSIGIIR
-709 TELGNGT
+709 TEVGNGT

-732 IYYEEAKSMLDKI
+732 IYYEEAKSVLDKI
-745 YYLNLSSGQGYI
+745 YYISYVSNRGYI

-765 KVRLKVGLA
+765 KVRLKIGLV
-774 EGGQIR
+774 EGGKI
-780 VVQYL
+780 VSVHYL
-785 DIPLKGNVIL
+785 DIPLRGNNTLSASAGQSPVI
-795 NGVSTNQT
+795 
-803 PVLMNAEDISAFTIN
+803 MDAEDISAFTIN
-818 RQFRKICGAMRLDSR
+818 RKFRKIGGAMSLDSR

-845 ASKEIGSSDY
+845 ASKNIGSNDF

-873 TAVDFDFGYI
+873 TEEYYDFGYT
-883 SINYPAFSQYDD
+883 SVDYPICTSKLLA
-895 TEVSVSGTDIVSK
+895 EVSVSGTESISK
-908 TIYAGDSRY
+908 TISAGDSRY
-917 IGFSRDGAFSGNAN
+917 IGFFKDKDTSGNDD

>member
-30 NISREENQIFRRE
+30 NISREENQIFKRE
-43 KIEGTFK
+43 RIEGTFK
-50 FVNKDFDLIYQCSIF
+50 FVGNEFDLIYQCSIF

-74 EDVFVGSANFIRTDC
+74 EDVFVGSAGFIRTDC

-120 LVKLAPKR
+120 LVKLAPQR
-128 ENVTLTKRAILQFY
+128 ESVTMIKRAVLQFY
-142 VRGEK
+142 VRGEN

-166 DAQEL
+166 DASDL
-171 KTKYHFGGSLPLSFI
+171 KDIYHFGGYLPLSYI
-186 TIDKIMDITA
+186 YIKKIIDVTA
-196 PSEVLGRYFLDESIG
+196 PLDIFGGYFIDTSIASGRSI
-211 NVVAMIYKNE
+211 IYINE
-221 NNPRYIIQTN
+221 NNSRYRIQLTYL
-231 QSSNGWMFLLIDS
+231 GTEWRLILIDS
-244 TTNTTLAD
+244 TSDKALAS
-252 AEIRTNESGAHA
+252 ASIPSTQSGSQDI
-264 FTFIKSGTGSG
+264 TFEKAGSSGGT
-275 YDSGVDYASGTLY
+275 YASGTFNS
-288 YDGDLF
+288 DGDLY
-294 CRLLLPKQ
+294 CRVLLPKH
-302 FDKSEQRS
+302 FDNSYERS
-310 MDNDITDYD
+310 MVDDITDYD

-329 LDRFAPKIKIVA
+329 LDKFAPKMKMVV
-341 DKSEIPTEWGMDSKG
+341 DKSVNPTEWGIDSEG
-356 EYFVYPTLTA
+356 TYFTYPILTA
-366 SQQENGSSPIP
+366 DQQKNGSSPVP

-388 WLLSDDDI
+388 WLLSDDDV
-396 NDLVDDFDT
+396 NDLVDDFDD

-426 DDTITFEGTQYYSDF
+426 DNTITFEGTQDYSMF
-441 LYLRVPSP
+441 LYLSGTNLH
-449 FIRSYDFPSHRN
+449 IYSYDFPSQRN
-461 ALYIT
+461 ALHIT

-478 AAQKGEISLKQILD
+478 AAQRGEISLKQILD

-506 NNRLRIEHIV
+506 DNRLRIEHIV

-521 NSYTKEKP
+521 NSYTSEKP
-529 KPSIDVTIKKNL
+529 TPSIDVTIKKNL

-567 KWGDN
+567 KWGDK
-572 CTYPF
+572 CSYPF

-603 ADIDYIISNPSEV
+603 ADIDYIVSNPSEV
-616 SNDLF
+616 SDDLF
-621 AVFEVNKETKKVDIL
+621 AVFEVNKSTKKVDIF
-636 DVRLDDASP
+636 DVRLNDASP
-645 KYRIQNPYLSMIVA
+645 KYKVQNPYLSMIVA
-659 ERYYYPFDL
+659 EQYYYPFDL
-668 SGWNAYAGQYEL
+668 SGWKAYAGKYEL

-691 TLSCPLTL
+691 TLSCPLSL

-709 TELGNGT
+709 TEVGNGT

-732 IYYEEAKSMLDKI
+732 IYYEEAKSILDKI
-745 YYLNLSSGQGYI
+745 YYISYVSNLGYI

-765 KVRLKVGLA
+765 EVRLKIGLV
-774 EGGQIR
+774 EGGKI
-780 VVQYL
+780 VSVHYL
-785 DIPLKGNVIL
+785 DVPLRGNNTLSASEGQSPVI
-795 NGVSTNQT
+795 
-803 PVLMNAEDISAFTIN
+803 MDAEDISAFTIN
-818 RQFRKICGAMRLDSR
+818 RKFRKIGGAMSLDSR

-845 ASKEIGSSDY
+845 ASKNIGSNDY

-873 TAVDFDFGYI
+873 TEQRFDYGYMSVSNPVCTDI
-883 SINYPAFSQYDD
+883 SLA
-895 TEVSVSGTDIVSK
+895 EVYVSGTRTFSK
-908 TIYAGDSRY
+908 TINAGDSRY
-917 IGFSRDGAFSGNAN
+917 IGFFKDEDTSENDD

>member
-6 IKLKING
+6 IKLNING

-30 NISREENQIFRRE
+30 NISREENQIFKRE

-50 FVNKDFDLIYQCSIF
+50 FVGNEFDLIYQCSIF

-74 EDVFVGSANFIRTDC
+74 EDVFVGSADFIRTDC

-120 LVKLAPKR
+120 LVKLAPQR
-128 ENVTLTKRAILQFY
+128 ESVTMTKRAVLQFY
-142 VRGEK
+142 VRGEN

-166 DAQEL
+166 NASDL
-171 KTKYHFGGSLPLSFI
+171 KDIYHFGGYLPLSY
-186 TIDKIMDITA
+186 IDINNLIDATA
-196 PSEVLGRYFLDESIG
+196 PLDIYGRYFIDTSIVG
-211 NVVAMIYKNE
+211 GSVIIYRNE
-221 NNPRYIIQTN
+221 RNSNCRIQLTDL
-231 QSSNGWMFLLIDS
+231 GVEWMLLLIDS
-244 TTNTTLAD
+244 TSNTTLASVS
-252 AEIRTNESGAHA
+252 IPSTQSGSQDI
-264 FTFIKSGTGSG
+264 TFVKAGSSGGN
-275 YDSGVDYASGTLY
+275 YASGTFNS
-288 YDGDLF
+288 DGDLY
-294 CRLLLPKQ
+294 CRVLLPKS
-302 FDKSEQRS
+302 FDNTYQRS
-310 MDNDITDYD
+310 MDSDITDYD

-329 LDRFAPKIKIVA
+329 LARFAPKMKMVVN
-341 DKSEIPTEWGMDSKG
+341 KSTTPTEWGIDSNG
-356 EYFVYPTLTA
+356 AYFLYPTLNA
-366 SQQENGSSPIP
+366 DQQTNGTSPIP

-388 WLLSDDDI
+388 WFLSDDDV
-396 NDLVDDFDT
+396 NVLVDDFDD

-418 IAVLLKEI
+418 IAVLLNEI
-426 DDTITFEGTQYYSDF
+426 DYTITFEGTQDYSMF
-441 LYLRVPSP
+441 LYLSETNLH
-449 FIRSYDFPSHRN
+449 IYSYDFPSNRN
-461 ALYIT
+461 ALHIT

-492 MLRNVYNCYWFIDS
+492 MLRKVYNCYWFIDS
-506 NNRLRIEHIV
+506 DKRLRIEHIV

-521 NSYTKEKP
+521 NSYDVENPT
-529 KPSIDVTIKKNL
+529 PSIDVTTKKNL

-555 YETGKCPARYEF
+555 YETNKCPARYEF

-592 RKESVGIENFL
+592 KKESVGIENFL
-603 ADIDYIISNPSEV
+603 ADIDYIVSNPSEV
-616 SNDLF
+616 SDDIF
-621 AVFEVNKETKKVDIL
+621 AVFEVNKSTKKVDIL
-636 DVRLDDASP
+636 DVRLNDISP
-645 KYRIQNPYLSMIVA
+645 KYKVQNPYLSMIVA

-668 SGWNAYAGQYEL
+668 SGWKAYAGEYVL

-691 TLSCPLTL
+691 TLSCPLSL
-699 AEMRSIGVIR
+699 AEMRSIGIIR
-709 TELGNGT
+709 TEIGNGT
-716 IDKLEA
+716 IDKLDA

-732 IYYEEAKSMLDKI
+732 VYYEEAKSVLDEI
-745 YYLNLSSGQGYI
+745 YYANLVPISGYI
-757 QFFNPTNT
+757 RFYNPTIT
-765 KVRLKVGLA
+765 KVRLKIGLVRF
-774 EGGQIR
+774 GNI
-780 VVQYL
+780 VSVHYL
-785 DIPLKGNVIL
+785 DVPLRGDNTLSASVGQSPVI
-795 NGVSTNQT
+795 
-803 PVLMNAEDISAFTIN
+803 MDAEDISAFTIN
-818 RQFRKICGAMRLDSR
+818 RKFRKICGAMSFDSR

-845 ASKEIGSSDY
+845 ALKNIGSNDF

-873 TAVDFDFGYI
+873 TEQLFDYGYM
-883 SINYPAFSQYDD
+883 SVSYPVCTD
-895 TEVSVSGTDIVSK
+895 TSLAEVYVSGTESISK
-908 TIYAGDSRY
+908 TISAGESRY
-917 IGFSRDGAFSGNAN
+917 IGFFKDGTTSENDD

-939 V
+939 L

>member
-30 NISREENQIFRRE
+30 NISREENQIFKRE

-50 FVNKDFDLIYQCSIF
+50 FVGNEFDLIYQCSIF

-74 EDVFVGSANFIRTDC
+74 EDVFVGSADFIRTDC

-114 YDNKYN
+114 YENKYN
-120 LVKLAPKR
+120 LVKLAPQR
-128 ENVTLTKRAILQFY
+128 ESVTMTKRAVLQFY

-166 DAQEL
+166 DANDL
-171 KTKYHFGGSLPLSFI
+171 KDIYHFGGYLPLSYI
-186 TIDKIMDITA
+186 SIKKVIDVTA
-196 PSEVLGRYFLDESIG
+196 PTDIFGRYFIDTSIASG
-211 NVVAMIYKNE
+211 RSVIYINE
-221 NNPRYIIQTN
+221 NNSRYRIQITYL
-231 QSSNGWMFLLIDS
+231 GTEWRLILIDS
-244 TTNTTLAD
+244 TPDKALAG
-252 AEIRTNESGAHA
+252 ASIPSMQSGSQDI
-264 FTFIKSGTGSG
+264 TFEKAGSSGGN
-275 YDSGVDYASGTLY
+275 YASGTFNS
-288 YDGDLF
+288 DGDLF
-294 CRLLLPKQ
+294 CRVLLPKS
-302 FDKSEQRS
+302 FDNSYERS
-310 MDNDITDYD
+310 MNDDITDYD
-319 SNYPYVGSVS
+319 RNYPYVGSVS
-329 LDRFAPKIKIVA
+329 LDKFAPKMKMVV
-341 DKSEIPTEWGMDSKG
+341 DKSNAPTEWGIDSEGK
-356 EYFVYPTLTA
+356 YFVYPTLTVD
-366 SQQENGSSPIP
+366 QQKNGSSPIP

-388 WLLSDDDI
+388 WLLSDDDV
-396 NDLVDDFDT
+396 NNLVDDFDD

-426 DDTITFEGTQYYSDF
+426 DNTITFEGTQDYSMF
-441 LYLRVPSP
+441 LYLSGTNPY
-449 FIRSYDFPSHRN
+449 IYSYDFPSHRN
-461 ALYIT
+461 VLHIT

-478 AAQKGEISLKQILD
+478 AAQRGEISLKQILD

-506 NNRLRIEHIV
+506 DNRLRIEHIV

-521 NSYTKEKP
+521 NSYTSEEP
-529 KPSIDVTIKKNL
+529 TPSIDVTIKKNL

-567 KWGDN
+567 KWGDK

-603 ADIDYIISNPSEV
+603 ADIDYIVSNPSGV
-616 SNDLF
+616 SDDLF
-621 AVFEVNKETKKVDIL
+621 AVFEVNKSTKKVDIL
-636 DVRLDDASP
+636 DVRLNDASP
-645 KYRIQNPYLSMIVA
+645 KYKVQNPYLSMIVA
-659 ERYYYPFDL
+659 EQYYYPFDL
-668 SGWNAYAGQYEL
+668 SGWKAYAGRYEL

-691 TLSCPLTL
+691 TLSCPLSL

-732 IYYEEAKSMLDKI
+732 IYYEEAKSVRDKI
-745 YYLNLSSGQGYI
+745 YNINYASNRGYI
-757 QFFNPTNT
+757 QFFNPTIT
-765 KVRLKVGLA
+765 KVRLKIGLV
-774 EGGQIR
+774 EGGKI
-780 VVQYL
+780 VSVHYL
-785 DIPLKGNVIL
+785 DVPLRGNNTLSASAGQSPVI
-795 NGVSTNQT
+795 
-803 PVLMNAEDISAFTIN
+803 MDAEDISAFTIN
-818 RQFRKICGAMRLDSR
+818 RKFRKIGGAMSLDSR

-845 ASKEIGSSDY
+845 ASKSIGSNDF

-861 ANRAIKITLQAS
+861 ASRAIKITLQAS
-873 TAVDFDFGYI
+873 TEEYYDFGYT
-883 SINYPAFSQYDD
+883 SVDYPICTSKLLA
-895 TEVSVSGTDIVSK
+895 EVSVSGTESISK
-908 TIYAGDSRY
+908 TISAGESRY
-917 IGFSRDGAFSGNAN
+917 IGFFKDKTTSENDD

>member
-1 MKDLN
+1 MKDLS

-13 VYTQNDVHP
+13 VYTQEDVHP

-50 FVNKDFDLIYQCSIF
+50 FVNKDFDLIYECSIF

-128 ENVTLTKRAILQFY
+128 ESVTLTKRAILQFY
-142 VRGEK
+142 VRGEN

-166 DAQEL
+166 DASDL
-171 KTKYHFGGSLPLSFI
+171 KDIYHFGGYLPLSYI
-186 TIDKIMDITA
+186 SIKKVIDVTA
-196 PSEVLGRYFLDESIG
+196 PLDILGGYFIDTSTAGGAAI
-211 NVVAMIYKNE
+211 IYVNKE
-221 NNPRYIIQTN
+221 NPRYRIQLTYRV
-231 QSSNGWMFLLIDS
+231 SEWVLLLIDS
-244 TTNTTLAD
+244 STDKTLAL
-252 AEIRTNESGAHA
+252 AGVPNVQSGSQAIT
-264 FTFIKSGTGSG
+264 FTKTGS
-275 YDSGVDYASGTLY
+275 SGGDYASGIY
-288 YDGDLF
+288 NSDGDLY
-294 CRLLLPKQ
+294 CRVLLPKS
-302 FDKSEQRS
+302 FDNSYQRS

-329 LDRFAPKIKIVA
+329 LDRFAPKMKMVV
-341 DKSEIPTEWGMDSKG
+341 DKSNAPTEWGIDSDG
-356 EYFVYPTLTA
+356 TYFVYPTLNED
-366 SQQENGSSPIP
+366 QQKKGSSPIP

-388 WLLSDDDI
+388 WLLSDDDV
-396 NDLVDDFDT
+396 NNLVDGFYDT
-405 TFVLKDSYPIWSA
+405 FILKDSYPIWSA

-426 DDTITFEGTQYYSDF
+426 DNTITFEGTQDYSMF
-441 LYLRVPSP
+441 LYLSGTNPH
-449 FIRSYDFPSHRN
+449 IYSYDFPSQRN
-461 ALYIT
+461 ALHIT

-478 AAQKGEISLKQILD
+478 AAQRGEISLKQILD

-506 NNRLRIEHIV
+506 DNRLRIEHIV

-521 NSYTKEKP
+521 NSYDVEKP
-529 KPSIDVTIKKNL
+529 TPSIDVTIKKNL
-541 PTGESWGFAQNTVE
+541 PTGESWGFAQNMVE
-555 YETGKCPARYEF
+555 YETDKCPARYEF
-567 KWGDN
+567 KWGDK

-577 VGEPIDVKDIYLDAS
+577 VGEPVDVKDIYLDAS
-592 RKESVGIENFL
+592 RKESVGIDNFL
-603 ADIDYIISNPSEV
+603 ADIDYIVSNPSGV
-616 SNDLF
+616 SDDLF
-621 AVFEVNKETKKVDIL
+621 AVFEVNKSTKKVDIL
-636 DVRLDDASP
+636 DVRLNDASP
-645 KYRIQNPYLSMIVA
+645 KYKVQNPYLTMIVA
-659 ERYYYPFDL
+659 ERFYYPYDM
-668 SGWNAYAGQYEL
+668 SGWQAYAGQYAL
-680 DVYKTKGIKKQ
+680 DIYNTKGIKKQ

-732 IYYEEAKSMLDKI
+732 IYYEEAKSVLDKI
-745 YYLNLSSGQGYI
+745 YYINFASNRGHI

-765 KVRLKVGLA
+765 KVRLKVGLV
-774 EGGQIR
+774 ESGKM
-780 VVQYL
+780 VSVHYL
-785 DIPLKGNVIL
+785 DIPLRGNNTLSASAGQSPVI
-795 NGVSTNQT
+795 
-803 PVLMNAEDISAFTIN
+803 MDAEDISAFTIN
-818 RQFRKICGAMRLDSR
+818 RKFRKIGGAMSLDSR

-845 ASKEIGSSDY
+845 ALKSIGARDY
-855 AGIYIT
+855 AGIHIT
-861 ANRAIKITLQAS
+861 ANRRIKITLQAS
-873 TAVDFDFGYI
+873 TEAIYDYGYT
-883 SINYPAFSQYDD
+883 SKLHPAMLSSSYADML
-895 TEVSVSGTDIVSK
+895 VSGANSNSI
-908 TIYAGDSRY
+908 TIGAGESRY
-917 IGFSRDGAFSGNAN
+917 IGYSKDASISENED

>member
-1 MKDLN
+1 MKDLT

-50 FVNKDFDLIYQCSIF
+50 FVNKDFDLIYECSIF

-74 EDVFVGSANFIRTDC
+74 EDVFVGSAGFIRTDC

-120 LVKLAPKR
+120 LVKLAPQR
-128 ENVTLTKRAILQFY
+128 ESVTMTKRAILQFY

-166 DAQEL
+166 DAKAL
-171 KTKYHFGGSLPLSFI
+171 GDIYHFGGYLPLSYI
-186 TIDKIMDITA
+186 YINKVIDATA
-196 PSEVLGRYFLDESIG
+196 PSDVLGRYFIDNSIAG
-211 NVVAMIYKNE
+211 GAAIIYIN
-221 NNPRYIIQTN
+221 
-231 QSSNGWMFLLIDS
+231 SSNSNYRIQLTYVASEWVLLLIDS
-244 TTNTTLAD
+244 STNKTLAS
-252 AEIRTNESGAHA
+252 ANVPNIQSGSQAIT
-264 FTFIKSGTGSG
+264 FTKSGSSG
-275 YDSGVDYASGTLY
+275 GDYASGIY
-288 YDGDLF
+288 NSDGDLY

-302 FDKSEQRS
+302 FDNSYQRS
-310 MDNDITDYD
+310 MDDDITDYD
-319 SNYPYVGSVS
+319 SNYPYVGGVS
-329 LDRFAPKIKIVA
+329 LDRFAPKMKMVV
-341 DKSEIPTEWGMDSKG
+341 DKSVTPTEWGIDSEG
-356 EYFVYPTLTA
+356 AYFVYPTLNA
-366 SQQENGSSPIP
+366 DQQKNGSSPIP

-388 WLLSDDDI
+388 WLLSDDDV
-396 NDLVDDFDT
+396 NDLVDDFYA
-405 TFVLKDSYPIWSA
+405 TFILKDSYPIGSA

-426 DDTITFEGTQYYSDF
+426 DDNISFEDTQDYSMF
-441 LYLRVPSP
+441 LYSGAMQELY
-449 FIRSYDFPSHRN
+449 SYDFLGCRN
-461 ALYIT
+461 ALHIT

-478 AAQKGEISLKQILD
+478 AAQRGEISLKQILD

-506 NNRLRIEHIV
+506 DNRLRIEHIV

-521 NSYTKEKP
+521 NSYTSEKP
-529 KPSIDVTIKKNL
+529 TPSIDVTIKKNL

-555 YETGKCPARYEF
+555 YETNKCPARYEF

-603 ADIDYIISNPSEV
+603 ADIDYIVSNPSGV
-616 SNDLF
+616 SDDLF
-621 AVFEVNKETKKVDIL
+621 AVFEVNKSTKKVDIL
-636 DVRLDDASP
+636 DVRLNDASP
-645 KYRIQNPYLSMIVA
+645 KYKIQNPYLSMIVA
-659 ERYYYPFDL
+659 ERFYYPFDL
-668 SGWNAYAGQYEL
+668 SGWKASAGQYEL

-732 IYYEEAKSMLDKI
+732 IYYEEAKSVLDKI
-745 YYLNLSSGQGYI
+745 YYISYVSNRGYI

-765 KVRLKVGLA
+765 KVRLKIGLV
-774 EGGQIR
+774 EGGKI
-780 VVQYL
+780 VSVHYL
-785 DIPLKGNVIL
+785 DIPLRGNVIL
-795 NGVSTNQT
+795 NGVSANQT
-803 PVLMNAEDISAFTIN
+803 PVLMDAEDISAFTIN
-818 RQFRKICGAMRLDSR
+818 RKFRKICGAMRLDSR
-833 ASSNGKYVLEIS
+833 KSSNGKYVLEIS
-845 ASKEIGSSDY
+845 ALKSIGARDY
-855 AGIYIT
+855 AGIHIT
-861 ANRAIKITLQAS
+861 ANRSIKITLQAS
-873 TAVDFDFGYI
+873 SKQTHDYGYT
-883 SINYPAFSQYDD
+883 SKLHPAILSTSYA
-895 TEVSVSGTDIVSK
+895 EILVSGTDSNSV
-908 TIYAGDSRY
+908 TIGAGESRY
-917 IGFSRDGAFSGNAN
+917 IGYSKDGTVGENED
-931 KVTITIEE
+931 KITITIEE

>member
-30 NISREENQIFRRE
+30 NISREENQIFKRE

-50 FVNKDFDLIYQCSIF
+50 FVGNEFDLIYECSIF

-74 EDVFVGSANFIRTDC
+74 EDVFVGSAGFIRTDC

-120 LVKLAPKR
+120 LVKLAPQR
-128 ENVTLTKRAILQFY
+128 ESVTMTKRAVLQFY
-142 VRGEK
+142 VRGENI
-147 VVTNVVGG
+147 VTNVVGG

-161 CKEVY
+161 CKEVT
-166 DAQEL
+166 DADEL
-171 KTKYHFGGSLPLSFI
+171 KTTYHFGGYLPLSYI
-186 TIDKIMDITA
+186 YINNVIDVTA
-196 PSEVLGRYFLDESIG
+196 PNDIFGRYFIDTSTAGGAGI
-211 NVVAMIYKNE
+211 IYINE
-221 NNPRYIIQTN
+221 NNSRYRIQLTD
-231 QSSNGWMFLLIDS
+231 SGSAWSLRLIDS
-244 TTNTTLAD
+244 TTNTILATVY
-252 AEIRTNESGAHA
+252 IPNVQSGSQVI
-264 FTFIKSGTGSG
+264 TFVKTGSSPG
-275 YDSGVDYASGTLY
+275 NYASGTFNS
-288 YDGDLF
+288 DGDLY
-294 CRLLLPKQ
+294 CRVLLPKS
-302 FDKSEQRS
+302 FDNSYQRS
-310 MDNDITDYD
+310 IDNDITDYD
-319 SNYPYVGSVS
+319 SNYPYVGSIV
-329 LDRFAPKIKIVA
+329 LDRFAPKMKMVV
-341 DKSEIPTEWGMDSKG
+341 DKSATPTEWGIDSG
-356 EYFVYPTLTA
+356 GAYFVYPTLSA
-366 SQQENGSSPIP
+366 DQQKKGSSPIP

-388 WLLSDDDI
+388 WLLSDDDV
-396 NDLVDDFDT
+396 NDLVDDFDD

-426 DDTITFEGTQYYSDF
+426 DDTITFEGTQDYSMF
-441 LYLRVPSP
+441 LYLSGTNPY
-449 FIRSYDFPSHRN
+449 IYSYDFPSHRN
-461 ALYIT
+461 ALHIT

-478 AAQKGEISLKQILD
+478 AAQRGEISLKQILD

-521 NSYTKEKP
+521 NSYTSEKP
-529 KPSIDVTIKKNL
+529 TPSIDVTIKKNL

-567 KWGDN
+567 KWGDK

-603 ADIDYIISNPSEV
+603 ADIDYIVSNPSEV
-616 SNDLF
+616 SDDLF
-621 AVFEVNKETKKVDIL
+621 AVFEVNKSTKKVDIL
-636 DVRLDDASP
+636 DVRLNDASP
-645 KYRIQNPYLSMIVA
+645 KYKVQNPYLSMIVA
-659 ERYYYPFDL
+659 EQYYYPFDL
-668 SGWNAYAGQYEL
+668 SGWQAYAGQYAL
-680 DVYKTKGIKKQ
+680 DIYKTKGIKKQ

-699 AEMRSIGVIR
+699 AEMRSIGIIR
-709 TELGNGT
+709 TELGNGA
-716 IDKLEA
+716 INELDA

-732 IYYEEAKSMLDKI
+732 IYYEEAKSVLDKI
-745 YYLNLSSGQGYI
+745 YYISYVSNRGYI
-757 QFFNPTNT
+757 QFFNPTDT
-765 KVRLKVGLA
+765 KVRLKIGLV
-774 EGGQIR
+774 EGGKI
-780 VVQYL
+780 VSVHYL
-785 DIPLKGNVIL
+785 DVPLRGNDILSASVGQSPVI
-795 NGVSTNQT
+795 
-803 PVLMNAEDISAFTIN
+803 MDAEDISAFTIN
-818 RQFRKICGAMRLDSR
+818 RKFRKISGAMSLDSR
-833 ASSNGKYVLEIS
+833 AGSNGKYVLEVS
-845 ASKEIGSSDY
+845 ASKNIGSNDY

-873 TAVDFDFGYI
+873 SEQTHDYGYT
-883 SINYPAFSQYDD
+883 SKLYPAILSTSYAEIF
-895 TEVSVSGTDIVSK
+895 VSGTDSNSV
-908 TIYAGDSRY
+908 TIGAGESRY
-917 IGFSRDGAFSGNAN
+917 IGYSKDGTVSENDD

>member
-13 VYTQNDVHP
+13 VYTQEDVHP

-30 NISREENQIFRRE
+30 NISREENQIFKRE

-50 FVNKDFDLIYQCSIF
+50 FVGNEFDLIYQCSIF

-114 YDNKYN
+114 YENKYN
-120 LVKLAPKR
+120 LVKLAPQR
-128 ENVTLTKRAILQFY
+128 ESVTMTKRAVLQFY
-142 VRGEK
+142 VRGEN

-166 DAQEL
+166 NASDL
-171 KTKYHFGGSLPLSFI
+171 KDIYHFGGYLPLSY
-186 TIDKIMDITA
+186 IDINNLIDATA
-196 PSEVLGRYFLDESIG
+196 PLDIYGRYFIDTSTVGGSAI
-211 NVVAMIYKNE
+211 IYRNE
-221 NNPRYIIQTN
+221 RNSNCRIQLTDLVT
-231 QSSNGWMFLLIDS
+231 GCVLTLIDS
-244 TTNTTLAD
+244 TSNTTLASVS
-252 AEIRTNESGAHA
+252 IPSTQSGSQDI
-264 FTFIKSGTGSG
+264 TFVKAGSSGGN
-275 YDSGVDYASGTLY
+275 YASGTFNS
-288 YDGDLF
+288 DGDLY
-294 CRLLLPKQ
+294 CRVLLPKS
-302 FDKSEQRS
+302 FDNSYQRS
-310 MDNDITDYD
+310 MDDDITDYD
-319 SNYPYVGSVS
+319 SNYPYVSSVAV
-329 LDRFAPKIKIVA
+329 DRFAPKMKMVVN
-341 DKSEIPTEWGMDSKG
+341 KSTTPTEWGIDSNG
-356 EYFVYPTLTA
+356 AYFLYPTLNA
-366 SQQENGSSPIP
+366 DQQKKGSSPIP

-388 WLLSDDDI
+388 WLLSDDDV
-396 NDLVDDFDT
+396 NDLVDDFDD

-418 IAVLLKEI
+418 IAVLLNEI
-426 DDTITFEGTQYYSDF
+426 DDTITFEGTQDYSMF
-441 LYLRVPSP
+441 LYLSGTNLH
-449 FIRSYDFPSHRN
+449 IYSYDFPSHRN
-461 ALYIT
+461 ALHIT

-478 AAQKGEISLKQILD
+478 AAQRGEISLKQILD

-506 NNRLRIEHIV
+506 EKRLRIEHIV

-521 NSYTKEKP
+521 NSYTSEKP
-529 KPSIDVTIKKNL
+529 TPSIDVTIKKNL

-592 RKESVGIENFL
+592 QKESVGIENFL
-603 ADIDYIISNPSEV
+603 ADIDYIVSNPSGV
-616 SNDLF
+616 SDDLF
-621 AVFEVNKETKKVDIL
+621 AVFEVNKSTKKVDIL
-636 DVRLDDASP
+636 DVRLNDASP
-645 KYRIQNPYLSMIVA
+645 KYKVQNPYLSMIVA
-659 ERYYYPFDL
+659 EQYYYPFDL
-668 SGWNAYAGQYEL
+668 SGWKAYAGKYEL

-691 TLSCPLTL
+691 TLSCPLSL

-709 TELGNGT
+709 TELGNGI
-716 IDKLEA
+716 IDKLDA

-732 IYYEEAKSMLDKI
+732 IYYEEDKSVLDKI
-745 YYLNLSSGQGYI
+745 KYTDLVSTRGHI
-757 QFFNPTNT
+757 QFFNPTIT
-765 KVRLKVGLA
+765 KVRLKIGLV
-774 EGGQIR
+774 EGGKI
-780 VVQYL
+780 VSVHYL
-785 DIPLKGNVIL
+785 DVPLRGNNTLSASAGQSPVI
-795 NGVSTNQT
+795 
-803 PVLMNAEDISAFTIN
+803 MDAEDISAFTIN
-818 RQFRKICGAMRLDSR
+818 RKFRKIDGAMLFDDS

-845 ASKEIGSSDY
+845 ASKNVGSNDF

-873 TAVDFDFGYI
+873 TEKDVDYGYMSI
-883 SINYPAFSQYDD
+883 SYPVCTSTSLA
-895 TEVSVSGTDIVSK
+895 EVYVSGTESISK

-917 IGFSRDGAFSGNAN
+917 IGFFKDGVQSENED

>member
-1 MKDLN
+1 MKDLT

-30 NISREENQIFRRE
+30 NISREENQIFKRE

-50 FVNKDFDLIYQCSIF
+50 FVGNEFDLIYQCSIF

-74 EDVFVGSANFIRTDC
+74 EDVFVGSAGFIRTDC

-120 LVKLAPKR
+120 IVKLAPKR
-128 ENVTLTKRAILQFY
+128 ESVTLTKRAILQFY
-142 VRGEK
+142 VRGES

-166 DAQEL
+166 GAKDL
-171 KTKYHFGGSLPLSFI
+171 RDIYHFGGYLPLSYI
-186 TIDKIMDITA
+186 YINKVIDATA
-196 PSEVLGRYFLDESIG
+196 PSDVFGRYFIDNSTAGGAGI
-211 NVVAMIYKNE
+211 IYINAT
-221 NNPRYIIQTN
+221 NSNYRIQLTYLA
-231 QSSNGWMFLLIDS
+231 SEWVLILIDS
-244 TTNTTLAD
+244 STNKTLAS
-252 AEIRTNESGAHA
+252 ANVPNVQSGSQAIT
-264 FTFIKSGTGSG
+264 FTKSGSSG
-275 YDSGVDYASGTLY
+275 GDYASGIY
-288 YDGDLF
+288 NSDGDLY
-294 CRLLLPKQ
+294 CRVLLPKQ
-302 FDKSEQRS
+302 FDNSYQRS
-310 MDNDITDYD
+310 MDGDITDYD
-319 SNYPYVGSVS
+319 SNYPYVSGVS
-329 LDRFAPKIKIVA
+329 LDRFAPKMKMVV
-341 DKSEIPTEWGMDSKG
+341 DKSVTPTEWGIDSEG
-356 EYFVYPTLTA
+356 TYFQYPILTA

-388 WLLSDDDI
+388 WLLSDDDV
-396 NDLVDDFDT
+396 NDLVDDFDA
-405 TFVLKDSYPIWSA
+405 TFILKDSYPIGSA

-426 DDTITFEGTQYYSDF
+426 DDNISFEDTQDYSMF
-441 LYLRVPSP
+441 LYSGAMQELY
-449 FIRSYDFPSHRN
+449 SYDFLGCRN
-461 ALYIT
+461 ALHIT

-478 AAQKGEISLKQILD
+478 AAQRGEISLKQIFD

-506 NNRLRIEHIV
+506 EKRLRIEHIV

-521 NSYTKEKP
+521 NSYTSEKP
-529 KPSIDVTIKKNL
+529 TPSIDVTIKKNL

-555 YETGKCPARYEF
+555 YETDKCPARYEF
-567 KWGDN
+567 KWGDK

-577 VGEPIDVKDIYLDAS
+577 VGDPIDVKDIYLDAS

-603 ADIDYIISNPSEV
+603 ADIDYIVSNPSGV
-616 SNDLF
+616 SDDLF
-621 AVFEVNKETKKVDIL
+621 AVFEVNKSTKKVDIL
-636 DVRLDDASP
+636 DVRLNDASP
-645 KYRIQNPYLSMIVA
+645 KYKIQNPYLSMIVA
-659 ERYYYPFDL
+659 ERFYYPFDL
-668 SGWNAYAGQYEL
+668 SGWKAYAGKYEL

-691 TLSCPLTL
+691 TLSCPLSL

-732 IYYEEAKSMLDKI
+732 IYYEEAKSVLDKI
-745 YYLNLSSGQGYI
+745 YYISYVSNRGYI

-765 KVRLKVGLA
+765 KVRLKIGLV
-774 EGGQIR
+774 EGGKI
-780 VVQYL
+780 VSVHYL
-785 DIPLKGNVIL
+785 DIPLRGNNTLSASAGQSPVI
-795 NGVSTNQT
+795 
-803 PVLMNAEDISAFTIN
+803 MDAEDISAFTIN
-818 RQFRKICGAMRLDSR
+818 RKFRKICGAMRLDSR

-845 ASKEIGSSDY
+845 ALKSISARDY
-855 AGIYIT
+855 AGIHIT
-861 ANRAIKITLQAS
+861 ANRSIKITLQAS
-873 TAVDFDFGYI
+873 SERIYDYGYTSKLHPVI
-883 SINYPAFSQYDD
+883 LSTSYAEIL
-895 TEVSVSGTDIVSK
+895 VSGTDSNSI
-908 TIYAGDSRY
+908 TIGAGESRY
-917 IGFSRDGAFSGNAN
+917 IGYSKDKTTSENDD
-931 KVTITIEE
+931 KITITIEE